1 MAHHTRPS
9 RLVKKEELGKRK
21 NNQGKKKSSQVRKK
35 TTKTSTKAVST
46 GKSKKPA
53 QEKDVKK
60 KQQEKKPIMSSSGR
74 LLRSSVSRTLSGAS
88 WVTLEKA
95 DSILFHNQDSF
106 SINGFTMSLRN
117 RSFSRRLSQ
126 TPIAKPRKAAAQ
138 KRLETKEKHEQEAQA
153 VIEEKNVEGGERVFE
168 QVLAQNELAPLPVQG
183 APCGVGEEPA
193 TTCATQD
200 KEVGIPET
208 NDSLPSR
215 QVTANDSE
223 ASEVK
228 YEHENLPCEQTP
240 SDLETGS
247 LAEAFVEGA
256 VPVLPSSPSDSVIT
270 SESNSKV
277 CAETPFD
284 LVPNSKEPDCSSVD
298 TSDHSSAVPLE
309 ESVPLAKPH
318 MGAELDLV
326 LPSEEQ
332 DSNSTAIVISEIN
345 AQEHL
350 LADASSL
357 AESCLKAGWDLE
369 SGVKDVCSESSS
381 VAAAESNSLS
391 YFEGASAES
400 NLLLYFEGA
409 KAESNSLLHFKG
421 AKSESNS
428 LLHFEGASAESNSLL
443 HFEGASAESNSLLH
457 FEGAS
462 TESNSLLHFE
472 GASSPAES
480 HMKLP
485 VDFVP
490 VHKELNS
497 NVDLSCMRENSE
509 SYSKP
514 VFTVCEP
521 VSDTSLNNIQVG
533 DIEQLVKCID
543 AETLILN
550 SGCVHTSSPD
560 LEKSAV
566 DKISGES
573 SGQFSEG
580 IVSELPSSTEIS
592 TPASEKAINA
602 GLPADSRLQHDDY
615 SSQLGSVGVSL
626 NLVQDNVRDSTE
638 AVEASGPSSLKNPAG
653 DYPIPYSS
661 LLPMLEKKK
670 RRRCGVCEPCLRKT
684 NCEECSCCRK
694 RKTSHRICKKRK
706 CEELKKPPPP
716 ITLPF
721 EVLTE
726 NKRPQRRKQRALKAN
741 LENKPVNGRR
751 PELME
756 CSICGHGE
764 KYRVKT
770 NQAVPVQNVQS
781 KEKERMTGLEAEKW
795 AHNEKP
801 SFGVHVNG
809 DIHGTVT
816 GNEHL
821 KHAEESERVVSP
833 SQLAE
838 PKKSFA
844 QTIKNGIKPLHYSPP
859 EAVASLKKVSV
870 EERTDFT
877 SNSHTQW
884 TKAAN
889 LNHIV
894 NTLTTGVGC
903 IHPENQG
910 NVLIKEENCT
920 CSIFQDS
927 DKSVL
932 QTVSISDLQESLCCP
947 PLPEEEGHVGED
959 GFKVPKAETQCEDSS
974 LQPTF
979 LSLIKNRNLTVEQV
993 VAIEALTQLSEA
1005 PLETTSPAKT
1015 ECTEETTSNLLHS
1028 SKRDISSSSTSS
1040 ALKEIK
1046 DTYLQNEQQ
1055 LLAHCAHSQKQ
1066 LPNKAVLYNGQ
1077 GSVSEL
1083 RDKPANLAGEMYKLQ
1098 LSSRDAKTLSDFTSN
1113 AKSFSGYV
1121 TKKNYTHD
1129 PVSLAQYCN
1138 ASLNA
1143 QQTSNSLEA
1152 LGQLE
1157 QKPACNDLNLE
1168 AGSLIKEG
1176 VIHSQDE
1183 EDVATQ
1189 LTQLA
1194 ALIES
1199 NQTNPEQKN
1208 DIKASLLNL
1217 ISQERQPKYN
1227 QDLLQ
1232 KKEAVFFKHNYSS
1245 LLLKQKQPT
1254 NKKGNA
1260 VPWKPRH
1267 KKKPQEARYQQNN
1280 QNHLELLSCQRSE
1293 LQDIWMSSKLH
1304 KLGQTMPQDSRI
1316 APSEKKSPRTKV
1328 QRALNQ
1334 NTLASQEKTRL
1345 FLPQT
1350 QIKFHRCLPE
1360 VPHEKK
1366 KDRLFG
1372 CEVVNEQIKTA
1383 GSGDPLGIERLK
1395 NEVVA
1400 RNQFSDLPSH
1410 NPLAVSQLKT
1420 ASLVNRPSEN
1430 LQMFTEKCNS
1440 QVQQTA
1446 DASQGHPLPQTFNQS
1461 NLRANEMR
1469 SEDKAYI
1476 HQGAVKQQVD
1486 PKSQV
1491 LPVPCGG
1498 AQVPGA
1504 VGALRNMECAG
1515 EVTVLTS
1522 TSLGTDHPQSTGDSG
1537 CSPAKNTLS
1546 SFLESPMKFL
1556 DTPTKNLIDT
1566 PTKKGQSE
1574 LPTCDC
1580 VEQIIEKDEG
1590 PYYTHLGTGPSVA
1603 AVREIMENRYGA
1615 KGSAV
1620 RIEVVVYT
1628 GKEGKS
1634 SQGCPIAKWVIR
1646 RSSDEEKLLCLVRQ
1660 RAGHHCQTA
1669 VIVILILAWE
1679 GIPHLLADT
1688 LYKELTQSL
1697 RKYGCPTSRRCALN
1711 EDRTCACQGLDP
1723 ETCGAS
1729 FSFGCSWSMY
1739 FNGCKFARSKNPRK
1753 FRLLTDDPKQEELLE
1768 NNLQTLATD
1777 VAPVYKK
1784 LAPEA
1789 FQNQV
1794 ENEHMGP
1801 DCRLGSKDGRPFSG
1815 VTACIDFCAHA
1826 HKDTHNMHNGSTV
1839 VCTLTKEDNR
1849 RVGVIPSDEQLHVL
1863 PLYKISQTDEFGTEE
1878 GLEAKIKAGAIQ
1890 VLTAFPRE
1898 VRMLAEPLRAT
1909 KKKKPDTRRT
1919 STEKQPLIDKKYST
1933 PVKLK
1938 TEAPENLSNAV
1949 HCLGNKPDALKP
1961 GIKTETSD
1969 HLYAMKHTSNTT
1981 KNCSLLKQYTASS
1994 PFKVDGL
2001 QPYPPLAHKPGLT
2014 AVTNLQQDFS
2024 VPYGYFEC
2032 SSKQPHVTPY
2042 VNCKNFDVSVKDY
2055 TGILLNDKMNGVP
2068 PILPEVT
2075 APGPPAHKDPL
2086 PTILEHQTDKQNCQ
2100 PQLDNSP
2107 SSEMI
2112 SSSDL
2117 SVPLSSPAKDA
2128 VGNEADCS
2136 HGCPVEKGSSHR
2148 EQMCGFDCAD
2158 EKQSSALGQPT
2169 DSEEK
2174 AEELWSDSEHN
2185 FLDDDIGGVAVAPS
2199 HGSILIEC
2207 ARREL
2212 HATTPIKKPNRNH
2225 PTRISLVF
2233 YQHKNLNEPKH
2244 GLAMWEAKMAERA
2257 KEKEKEAER
2266 LGTENTDLNSASRK
2280 TKQANENRDIFYED
2294 NEFNQIPSRR
2304 ALTVT
2309 KDNVIT
2315 VSSYA
2320 LTRVAGPYNHWA

>member
-1 MAHHTRPS
+1 ADMAHHARPS
-9 RLVKKEELGKRK
+9 RSARKEELGKRK
-21 NNQGKKKSSQVRKK
+21 TNQSKKKSSQVRKK
-35 TTKTSTKAVST
+35 TTKTSTKAVSS
-46 GKSKKPA
+46 GKGKKPV

-74 LLRSSVSRTLSGAS
+74 LLRSSVTRTLSGAS
-88 WVTLEKA
+88 WVSLEKA
-95 DSILFHNQDSF
+95 DNILFHSQDSF
-106 SINGFTMSLRN
+106 NINGFTMALRN

-126 TPIAKPRKAAAQ
+126 TPVIAKPRKAAPQ
-138 KRLETKEKHEQEAQA
+138 KRLETKENHEQEALA
-153 VIEEKNVEGGERVFE
+153 VAEEKNDGTGEIALE
-168 QVLAQNELAPLPVQG
+168 QDLAQNELAALPVEG
-183 APCGVGEEPA
+183 CPGSAGEEPVIP
-193 TTCATQD
+193 CASQD
-200 KEVGIPET
+200 KEGEIPET
-208 NDSLPSR
+208 DDSIPNS
-215 QVTANDSE
+215 QGTDDGAG
-223 ASEVK
+223 ASEVISK
-228 YEHENLPCEQTP
+228 HEDLPCEQIP
-240 SDLETGS
+240 SGLHTGS
-247 LAEAFVEGA
+247 LAEAFVEDA
-256 VPVLPSSPSDSVIT
+256 VLVLPSFPSDSVIS
-270 SESNSKV
+270 SESHSTV
-277 CAETPFD
+277 LAETPFNV
-284 LVPNSKEPDCSSVD
+284 VPNSTEPDSSSVD
-298 TSDHSSAVPLE
+298 TSHLNSAVLI
-309 ESVPLAKPH
+309 ESVTLAKFH
-318 MGAELDLV
+318 IGTGLDMV
-326 LPSEEQ
+326 LPREEQ
-332 DSNSTAIVISEIN
+332 DLDSAPLVTSEFNS
-345 AQEHL
+345 QEHL
-350 LADASSL
+350 LQDARSL
-357 AESCLKAGWDLE
+357 AESCLKAGWGLE
-369 SGVKDVCSESSS
+369 SGNKDIGSNSSS
-381 VAAAESNSLS
+381 VAAS
-391 YFEGASAES
+391 ES
-400 NLLLYFEGA
+400 NL
-409 KAESNSLLHFKG
+409 
-421 AKSESNS
+421 
-428 LLHFEGASAESNSLL
+428 
-443 HFEGASAESNSLLH
+443 
-457 FEGAS
+457 
-462 TESNSLLHFE
+462 LLHFE
-472 GASSPAES
+472 GASSLAEYP
-480 HMKLP
+480 MKLV

-490 VHKELNS
+490 IHKELDSNS
-497 NVDLSCMRENSE
+497 DLSCTRENSAFDT
-509 SYSKP
+509 KNI
-514 VFTVCEP
+514 FTLCEP
-521 VSDTSLNNIQVG
+521 VSNTSLNNIGVE

-550 SGCVHTSSPD
+550 SGYVPTLSSD
-560 LEKSAV
+560 LEKSTV
-566 DKISGES
+566 DKISAES
-573 SGQFSEG
+573 SGQFSAG
-580 IVSELPSSTEIS
+580 FVSELPSSMEIS
-592 TPASEKAINA
+592 ALASEKAINA
-602 GLPADSRLQHDDY
+602 DLPADSRLQHNDY

-626 NLVQDNVRDSTE
+626 NLVQANVSNSTE

-653 DYPIPYSS
+653 DYPVPYSS

-726 NKRPQRRKQRALKAN
+726 NKRPQRRKQRVLKAN

-770 NQAVPVQNVQS
+770 NQAVPIENVQS

-795 AHNEKP
+795 AHSEKP

-809 DIHGTVT
+809 DVHGAGT
-816 GNEHL
+816 GTEHL
-821 KHAEESERVVSP
+821 NHADHVERAASP
-833 SQLAE
+833 SQFAE

-844 QTIKNGIKPLHYSPP
+844 HTIKNGIKTLHYSPP
-859 EAVASLKKVSV
+859 EAVASLKNVSV
-870 EERTDFT
+870 EERTDWT
-877 SNSHTQW
+877 SNSHMQW
-884 TKAAN
+884 PKGTN
-889 LNHIV
+889 LNNIV
-894 NTLTTGVGC
+894 STLASGTGCVY
-903 IHPENQG
+903 PENQG
-910 NVLIKEENCT
+910 NVLVKEENCA
-920 CSIFQDS
+920 CSISEYSEQ
-927 DKSVL
+927 SVV
-932 QTVSISDLQESLCCP
+932 QTGSSLGLQESLCCP
-947 PLPEEEGHVGED
+947 PLSEGELQAGKD
-959 GFKVPKAETQCEDSS
+959 GFEVPTVETQPENST

-979 LSLIKNRNLTVEQV
+979 LSLIKNRNLTLEQV

-1005 PLETTSPAKT
+1005 PLETISPAKT
-1015 ECTEETTSNLLHS
+1015 ESTQCAGETTSNLLHS
-1028 SKRDISSSSTSS
+1028 FQSDITSS
-1040 ALKEIK
+1040 AVEEIK

-1055 LLAHCAHSQKQ
+1055 LLAQCAHSQKQ
-1066 LPNKAVLYNGQ
+1066 LPNKAVVYNGQ
-1077 GSVSEL
+1077 SSVSEL
-1083 RDKPANLAGEMYKLQ
+1083 CDKPASLAGEMYKLQ
-1098 LSSRDAKTLSDFTSN
+1098 LSSRDTQTLSDLTLN
-1113 AKSFSGYV
+1113 ATSFSGYDSKNSCAHEPV
-1121 TKKNYTHD
+1121 TI
-1129 PVSLAQYCN
+1129 AGYCD
-1138 ASLNA
+1138 ASCNV
-1143 QQTSNSLEA
+1143 QQPRDNLETPD
-1152 LGQLE
+1152 QLE
-1157 QKPACNDLNLE
+1157 QKPTCNDLKLE
-1168 AGSLIKEG
+1168 GSSLIKEG
-1176 VIHSQDE
+1176 GIHSQDE
-1183 EDVATQ
+1183 EDVAAQ

-1194 ALIES
+1194 ELIES
-1199 NQTNPEQKN
+1199 NQAHPEQKN

-1217 ISQERQPKYN
+1217 ISHERQPKYN
-1227 QDLLQ
+1227 QDVLQ
-1232 KKEAVFFKHNYSS
+1232 KKESVFFRHNYSS
-1245 LLLKQKQPT
+1245 LLLKQKQAT

-1267 KKKPQEARYQQNN
+1267 KKKPPEARYQQNN
-1280 QNHLELLSCQRSE
+1280 QNQLELLSCQHSE
-1293 LQDIWMSSKLH
+1293 LQDIWISSKLH
-1304 KLGQTMPQDSRI
+1304 KLGQTMPQDSRV

-1328 QRALNQ
+1328 QRALSQ
-1334 NTLASQEKTRL
+1334 NTLTSQEKTRL
-1345 FLPQT
+1345 FLPQA

-1360 VPHEKK
+1360 APQEKK
-1366 KDRLFG
+1366 KDRL
-1372 CEVVNEQIKTA
+1372 
-1383 GSGDPLGIERLK
+1383 
-1395 NEVVA
+1395 
-1400 RNQFSDLPSH
+1400 DLSSR

-1420 ASLVNRPSEN
+1420 ASLLKRPTEN

-1446 DASQGHPLPQTFNQS
+1446 TVGQAHPLPATFNQS
-1461 NLRANEMR
+1461 NLRANEMC
-1469 SEDKAYI
+1469 SDNKAYV
-1476 HQGAVKQQVD
+1476 QQVKQQVD
-1486 PKSQV
+1486 PKSRG

-1498 AQVPGA
+1498 AQVPGSA
-1504 VGALRNMECAG
+1504 EALRNMECVG

-1522 TSLGTDHPQSTGDSG
+1522 TGLGSDHAQSTGDSG

-1919 STEKQPLIDKKYST
+1919 PTEKQPLIDKKYST

-1938 TEAPENLSNAV
+1938 TEAPENLDNTL
-1949 HCLGNKPDALKP
+1949 HCLGNKTDALKP
-1961 GIKTETSD
+1961 GIKMETSN

-1994 PFKVDGL
+1994 PFKVDSL
-2001 QPYPPLAHKPGLT
+2001 HPYPPLAHKPGLT
-2014 AVTNLQQDFS
+2014 AVTNIQQDFS

-2032 SSKQPHVTPY
+2032 STKQPHVTPY

-2055 TGILLNDKMNGVP
+2055 TGILLSDKVNGVP

-2086 PTILEHQTDKQNCQ
+2086 PPILEHQPDKQNCQ
-2100 PQLDNSP
+2100 LQPDNSP
-2107 SSEMI
+2107 SAEMI
-2112 SSSDL
+2112 SSCDS
-2117 SVPLSSPAKDA
+2117 SVPLSSSAKDA
-2128 VGNEADCS
+2128 VRNEADCS
-2136 HGCPVEKGSSHR
+2136 HGCPGEKGSSHR
-2148 EQMCGFDCAD
+2148 GQMCDFDCLD
-2158 EKQSSALGQPT
+2158 EKQNSALGQPA

-2257 KEKEKEAER
+2257 REKEKEAER
-2266 LGTENTDLNSASRK
+2266 LGMENPELNSSNRK
-2280 TKQANENRDIFYED
+2280 AKQPSENRDIFYEG

>member
-1 MAHHTRPS
+1 ADMAHHARPS
-9 RLVKKEELGKRK
+9 RSAKKEELGKRK
-21 NNQGKKKSSQVRKK
+21 TNQSKKKSSQVRKK
-35 TTKTSTKAVST
+35 TTKTSTKAVSS
-46 GKSKKPA
+46 GKVKKPV

-88 WVTLEKA
+88 WVSLEKA
-95 DSILFHNQDSF
+95 DNILFHNQDSF
-106 SINGFTMSLRN
+106 SINGFTMALRN

-126 TPIAKPRKAAAQ
+126 MPIIAKPRKAAEQ
-138 KRLETKEKHEQEAQA
+138 KRLETKEKHEQEALA
-153 VIEEKNVEGGERVFE
+153 VVEHKNDETGEIALK
-168 QVLAQNELAPLPVQG
+168 QDLAQNLAALPVESCLCS
-183 APCGVGEEPA
+183 AGEEPVLP
-193 TTCATQD
+193 CASQD
-200 KEVGIPET
+200 KEAETSETDDSIP
-208 NDSLPSR
+208 NS
-215 QVTANDSE
+215 QVTDDGT
-223 ASEVK
+223 EVTSK
-228 YEHENLPCEQTP
+228 HEDLPCEQIP
-240 SDLETGS
+240 NDLDTGS
-247 LAEAFVEGA
+247 LVEAFVEDA
-256 VPVLPSSPSDSVIT
+256 VLVLPSSPYDSVIA
-270 SESNSKV
+270 SESNSLV
-277 CAETPFD
+277 HAETPFNV
-284 LVPNSKEPDCSSVD
+284 VPNITEPDSSSVD
-298 TSDHSSAVPLE
+298 TSALSSAVLI
-309 ESVPLAKPH
+309 ESVTLAKFH
-318 MGAELDLV
+318 IGAGLDIV
-326 LPSEEQ
+326 LPREEDLDSASLVTSEF
-332 DSNSTAIVISEIN
+332 NS
-345 AQEHL
+345 QEHL
-350 LADASSL
+350 LEDARSL
-357 AESCLKAGWDLE
+357 ADSCLKAGWGLE
-369 SGVKDVCSESSS
+369 SENKDVGSNSSS
-381 VAAAESNSLS
+381 IP
-391 YFEGASAES
+391 ASES
-400 NLLLYFEGA
+400 NL
-409 KAESNSLLHFKG
+409 
-421 AKSESNS
+421 
-428 LLHFEGASAESNSLL
+428 
-443 HFEGASAESNSLLH
+443 
-457 FEGAS
+457 
-462 TESNSLLHFE
+462 LLHFE
-472 GASSPAES
+472 GASSLAEYP
-480 HMKLP
+480 MKLV

-490 VHKELNS
+490 IHKELDSNS
-497 NVDLSCMRENSE
+497 DLSFTKENSE
-509 SYSKP
+509 FDTKNI
-514 VFTVCEP
+514 FTVCEP
-521 VSDTSLNNIQVG
+521 VSNTSLNNIGVE

-550 SGCVHTSSPD
+550 SGYVPTLSSD
-560 LEKSAV
+560 LERSTV
-566 DKISGES
+566 DKISAES
-573 SGQFSEG
+573 SGQFSAG
-580 IVSELPSSTEIS
+580 FISELPSSMEIS
-592 TPASEKAINA
+592 ALASEKAINA
-602 GLPADSRLQHDDY
+602 DLPADSRLQHNDY
-615 SSQLGSVGVSL
+615 SSQLGSAGVSL
-626 NLVQDNVRDSTE
+626 NLVQDNVSNSTE

-653 DYPIPYSS
+653 DYPVPYSS

-716 ITLPF
+716 IMLPF

-726 NKRPQRRKQRALKAN
+726 NKRPQRRKQRVLKAH
-741 LENKPVNGRR
+741 LENKAVNGRR

-770 NQAVPVQNVQS
+770 NQAVPIENVHS

-809 DIHGTVT
+809 DIHGAVT
-816 GNEHL
+816 GTQHL
-821 KHAEESERVVSP
+821 KHADHREKAASA
-833 SQLAE
+833 SQFTE
-838 PKKSFA
+838 PKTSLVH
-844 QTIKNGIKPLHYSPP
+844 TIKNGIKPLHYSPP
-859 EAVASLKKVSV
+859 EAVTSPKNVSA
-870 EERTDFT
+870 EERADLT
-877 SNSHTQW
+877 SNSHMQW
-884 TKAAN
+884 PKDSN
-889 LNHIV
+889 LNNV
-894 NTLTTGVGC
+894 VSTLTSGTGCV
-903 IHPENQG
+903 HPENQG
-910 NVLIKEENCT
+910 NVLMKEENCT
-920 CSIFQDS
+920 CSIS
-927 DKSVL
+927 EYCDKSVL
-932 QTVSISDLQESLCCP
+932 QTGSSLDVQESLCCP
-947 PLPEEEGHVGED
+947 PLPEEELQAGKD
-959 GFKVPKAETQCEDSS
+959 AFQVPNVETQPENSA

-979 LSLIKNRNLTVEQV
+979 LSLIKTRNLTLEQV

-1015 ECTEETTSNLLHS
+1015 ESIEHTGETTSNLLHS
-1028 SKRDISSSSTSS
+1028 SERDISSSFTSS
-1040 ALKEIK
+1040 ALQEIK
-1046 DTYLQNEQQ
+1046 DIYLQNEQQ
-1055 LLAHCAHSQKQ
+1055 LLADCAHSQKQ
-1066 LPNKAVLYNGQ
+1066 LPNKAVLYNDQ
-1077 GSVSEL
+1077 SSVSEL
-1083 RDKPANLAGEMYKLQ
+1083 CDKPANPAGEMYELQ
-1098 LSSRDAKTLSDFTSN
+1098 LSSRDSKTLSDLSN
-1113 AKSFSGYV
+1113 AASFSGYDS
-1121 TKKNYTHD
+1121 NRSCAHE
-1129 PVSLAQYCN
+1129 PVSLAGYCN
-1138 ASLNA
+1138 ASCDV
-1143 QQTSNSLEA
+1143 QQIRNNLEA
-1152 LGQLE
+1152 PGQLE
-1157 QKPACNDLNLE
+1157 QKPTCNDLKLE
-1168 AGSLIKEG
+1168 GRSLIKEG
-1176 VIHSQDE
+1176 GIHSQDE
-1183 EDVATQ
+1183 EDVAAQ

-1217 ISQERQPKYN
+1217 ISHERQPKYN
-1227 QDLLQ
+1227 QDVLQ
-1232 KKEAVFFKHNYSS
+1232 KKESVFFRNNYSS
-1245 LLLKQKQPT
+1245 LLLKQKQAA
-1254 NKKGNA
+1254 NKKGNS

-1280 QNHLELLSCQRSE
+1280 QNQPELLSCQHSE
-1293 LQDIWMSSKLH
+1293 LQDIWISSKLH
-1304 KLGQTMPQDSRI
+1304 KLGQTMPQDSRV
-1316 APSEKKSPRTKV
+1316 ALSEKKSPRTKV
-1328 QRALNQ
+1328 QRALSQ

-1345 FLPQT
+1345 FLPQA

-1360 VPHEKK
+1360 APQEKK
-1366 KDRLFG
+1366 KDRL
-1372 CEVVNEQIKTA
+1372 
-1383 GSGDPLGIERLK
+1383 
-1395 NEVVA
+1395 
-1400 RNQFSDLPSH
+1400 DLSSR
-1410 NPLAVSQLKT
+1410 NPLAASQLKT
-1420 ASLVNRPSEN
+1420 ASLLKRPTEN

-1446 DASQGHPLPQTFNQS
+1446 NVSQAHPLPTTFNQS
-1461 NLRANEMR
+1461 NLRAKEMC
-1469 SEDKAYI
+1469 SDNKA
-1476 HQGAVKQQVD
+1476 HVRQVD

-1498 AQVPGA
+1498 AQVPGSA
-1504 VGALRNMECAG
+1504 EALRNMECVG
-1515 EVTVLTS
+1515 EVAVLTS
-1522 TSLGTDHPQSTGDSG
+1522 TSLGTDHAQSTGDSG

-1697 RKYGCPTSRRCALN
+1697 RKYGCPTGRRCALN

-1849 RVGVIPSDEQLHVL
+1849 TVGVIPSDEQLHVL

-1938 TEAPENLSNAV
+1938 TEAPENLGNTLR
-1949 HCLGNKPDALKP
+1949 CLGNKTDALKP
-1961 GIKTETSD
+1961 GIKMETPN

-1994 PFKVDGL
+1994 PFKVDSL
-2001 QPYPPLAHKPGLT
+2001 HPYPSLTHESGLT
-2014 AVTNLQQDFS
+2014 AVTNIQQDFS

-2032 SSKQPHVTPY
+2032 STKQPHVTPY
-2042 VNCKNFDVSVKDY
+2042 VNCKSFDVAVKDY
-2055 TGILLNDKMNGVP
+2055 TGILLDDKVNGEP
-2068 PILPEVT
+2068 PILPEVP
-2075 APGPPAHKDPL
+2075 APGPPAHKEPL
-2086 PTILEHQTDKQNCQ
+2086 PTILEHQPDKQNCQ
-2100 PQLDNSP
+2100 LQLDSSL
-2107 SSEMI
+2107 SSEVI
-2112 SSSDL
+2112 SSCDSA
-2117 SVPLSSPAKDA
+2117 VPLSSSAKDA
-2128 VGNEADCS
+2128 VGTEADCS
-2136 HGCPVEKGSSHR
+2136 HGCPVEKGSSH
-2148 EQMCGFDCAD
+2148 QGQVCDFDCVD
-2158 EKQSSALGQPT
+2158 EKQNSALGQPAA
-2169 DSEEK
+2169 SEEK

-2257 KEKEKEAER
+2257 REKEKEAER
-2266 LGTENTDLNSASRK
+2266 LGTENPELNSGTRK
-2280 TKQANENRDIFYED
+2280 AKQPSENRDLFYED

>member
-1 MAHHTRPS
+1 MAHHARPS
-9 RLVKKEELGKRK
+9 RSAKKEELGKRK
-21 NNQGKKKSSQVRKK
+21 TNQSKKKSSQVRKK
-35 TTKTSTKAVST
+35 TTKASTKAVSS
-46 GKSKKPA
+46 GKGKKPV

-74 LLRSSVSRTLSGAS
+74 LLRSSVTRTLSGAS
-88 WVTLEKA
+88 WVSLEKA
-95 DSILFHNQDSF
+95 DNILFHNQDSF
-106 SINGFTMSLRN
+106 SINGFTMALRN

-126 TPIAKPRKAAAQ
+126 TPVIAKPRKAAAQ
-138 KRLETKEKHEQEAQA
+138 KKLETKEKHEQEALA
-153 VIEEKNVEGGERVFE
+153 EVEEKNDETGEIALEGD
-168 QVLAQNELAPLPVQG
+168 LAQNELAALPVEG
-183 APCGVGEEPA
+183 CLCSAGEEPVIP
-193 TTCATQD
+193 CAGQD
-200 KEVGIPET
+200 EEAEISET
-208 NDSLPSR
+208 DDSLPNS
-215 QVTANDSE
+215 QVTDDGTE

-228 YEHENLPCEQTP
+228 SKHGDLPCEQIL
-240 SDLETGS
+240 SDLDAGS
-247 LAEAFVEGA
+247 LAEAFVEDA
-256 VPVLPSSPSDSVIT
+256 ALVLPSSPSDSGIA
-270 SESNSKV
+270 SESNLKV
-277 CAETPFD
+277 HAEAPFNV
-284 LVPNSKEPDCSSVD
+284 VPNSTEPDSSSAD
-298 TSDHSSAVPLE
+298 TSGLSSAVLI
-309 ESVPLAKPH
+309 ESVTLAKFH
-318 MGAELDLV
+318 IGAGLDMV
-326 LPSEEQ
+326 LPREEQ
-332 DSNSTAIVISEIN
+332 DLDSASLVTSEFNS
-345 AQEHL
+345 QEHL
-350 LADASSL
+350 LGDARSL
-357 AESCLKAGWDLE
+357 ADSCLKAGWDLE
-369 SGVKDVCSESSS
+369 SENKDIGSNSSS
-381 VAAAESNSLS
+381 VAAS
-391 YFEGASAES
+391 ES
-400 NLLLYFEGA
+400 NLLFR
-409 KAESNSLLHFKG
+409 
-421 AKSESNS
+421 
-428 LLHFEGASAESNSLL
+428 
-443 HFEGASAESNSLLH
+443 
-457 FEGAS
+457 
-462 TESNSLLHFE
+462 FE
-472 GASSPAES
+472 GASSLAQYP
-480 HMKLP
+480 MKLV

-490 VHKELNS
+490 IHRELDSNS
-497 NVDLSCMRENSE
+497 DLSFTKENSE
-509 SYSKP
+509 FDTKNI
-514 VFTVCEP
+514 FRVCEP
-521 VSDTSLNNIQVG
+521 VSNTSLNNIEVE

-550 SGCVHTSSPD
+550 SGYVPTLSSD
-560 LEKSAV
+560 LEQSTV
-566 DKISGES
+566 DKISAES
-573 SGQFSEG
+573 SGQFSAG
-580 IVSELPSSTEIS
+580 FVSELPSSMEIS
-592 TPASEKAINA
+592 ALASEKAINA
-602 GLPADSRLQHDDY
+602 DLPADSRLQHNDY

-626 NLVQDNVRDSTE
+626 NLVQDNVNNSTE
-638 AVEASGPSSLKNPAG
+638 AVEASGPYSLKNPAG
-653 DYPIPYSS
+653 DYPLPYSS

-726 NKRPQRRKQRALKAN
+726 NKRPQRRKQRVLKAN
-741 LENKPVNGRR
+741 LENKAVNGCR

-770 NQAVPVQNVQS
+770 NQAVPIENVQS
-781 KEKERMTGLEAEKW
+781 KDKDRMTGLEAEKW

-809 DIHGTVT
+809 DIRGAVT
-816 GNEHL
+816 GTEHL
-821 KHAEESERVVSP
+821 KHADHSDRASP
-833 SQLAE
+833 SQFAE
-838 PKKSFA
+838 PKKSLVHP
-844 QTIKNGIKPLHYSPP
+844 IKNGINTLHYSPP
-859 EAVASLKKVSV
+859 EPAASLENVSA
-870 EERTDFT
+870 EEGTDLT
-877 SNSHTQW
+877 SNSHMQW
-884 TKAAN
+884 PKGSN
-889 LNHIV
+889 LNDIV
-894 NTLTTGVGC
+894 STLTSGTGCV
-903 IHPENQG
+903 HPENQG
-910 NVLIKEENCT
+910 NVFMKEENCT
-920 CSIFQDS
+920 CSISEYS

-932 QTVSISDLQESLCCP
+932 QTGSSLDVQESLCCP
-947 PLPEEEGHVGED
+947 PLPEGELQAGKD
-959 GFKVPKAETQCEDSS
+959 GFKVPNVETQPENSA

-979 LSLIKNRNLTVEQV
+979 LSLIKTRNLTLEQV

-1005 PLETTSPAKT
+1005 PLETSSPAKSEST
-1015 ECTEETTSNLLHS
+1015 ECTGETTSNLLHS
-1028 SKRDISSSSTSS
+1028 FKRDISSSFTPS
-1040 ALKEIK
+1040 ALQEIK

-1077 GSVSEL
+1077 SSVSEL
-1083 RDKPANLAGEMYKLQ
+1083 CDKPANLAGEMYKLQ
-1098 LSSRDAKTLSDFTSN
+1098 LPSRDTKTSSDFTSN
-1113 AKSFSGYV
+1113 AASFSGYDSNKSCAHEPV
-1121 TKKNYTHD
+1121 T
-1129 PVSLAQYCN
+1129 LAGYCN
-1138 ASLNA
+1138 ASCDVQHIRN
-1143 QQTSNSLEA
+1143 NLEA
-1152 LGQLE
+1152 PGQLE
-1157 QKPACNDLNLE
+1157 QKPTCNDLKLE
-1168 AGSLIKEG
+1168 GGSLIKEG
-1176 VIHSQDE
+1176 GIHSQDE
-1183 EDVATQ
+1183 EDVAAQ

-1208 DIKASLLNL
+1208 NIKASLLNL
-1217 ISQERQPKYN
+1217 ISHERQPKHN
-1227 QDLLQ
+1227 QDVLQ
-1232 KKEAVFFKHNYSS
+1232 KKESVFFRQNYSS
-1245 LLLKQKQPT
+1245 LLLKQKQAT

-1280 QNHLELLSCQRSE
+1280 QNQLELLSCQHSE
-1293 LQDIWMSSKLH
+1293 LQDIWISSKLH
-1304 KLGQTMPQDSRI
+1304 KLGQTMPQDSRV
-1316 APSEKKSPRTKV
+1316 APSEKKSLRTKV
-1328 QRALNQ
+1328 QRALSQ
-1334 NTLASQEKTRL
+1334 NTSASQEKTRL
-1345 FLPQT
+1345 FLPQA

-1360 VPHEKK
+1360 APQEKK

-1372 CEVVNEQIKTA
+1372 CEVVNEQMKTV
-1383 GSGDPLGIERLK
+1383 GSSDPLGADPLK

-1400 RNQFSDLPSH
+1400 RSQHSDLSSR
-1410 NPLAVSQLKT
+1410 NPLAGSQLKA
-1420 ASLVNRPSEN
+1420 ASLLKRPTEN

-1446 DASQGHPLPQTFNQS
+1446 NVSQAHPLPPTFNRS
-1461 NLRANEMR
+1461 NLRANEMC
-1469 SEDKAYI
+1469 SENKAYV
-1476 HQGAVKQQVD
+1476 QQVKQQVD

-1498 AQVPGA
+1498 AQVPGSA
-1504 VGALRNMECAG
+1504 EALRNMECVG

-1522 TSLGTDHPQSTGDSG
+1522 TRLGTDHAQSTGDSG

-1801 DCRLGSKDGRPFSG
+1801 DCRLGCKDGRPFSG

-1919 STEKQPLIDKKYST
+1919 PTEKQPLIDKKYST

-1938 TEAPENLSNAV
+1938 TEAPENLGNTL
-1949 HCLGNKPDALKP
+1949 HCLGNKTDALKP
-1961 GIKTETSD
+1961 GIKMETSS

-1981 KNCSLLKQYTASS
+1981 KNCSLLKQYTPSS
-1994 PFKVDGL
+1994 PFKVDSL
-2001 QPYPPLAHKPGLT
+2001 HPYPSLAHKSGLT
-2014 AVTNLQQDFS
+2014 AVTNIQQDFS

-2032 SSKQPHVTPY
+2032 STKQPHVTPY
-2042 VNCKNFDVSVKDY
+2042 VNCKSFDVSVKDY
-2055 TGILLNDKMNGVP
+2055 TGILLNDKVNGVP

-2075 APGPPAHKDPL
+2075 APGPPAHKEPL
-2086 PTILEHQTDKQNCQ
+2086 PTVLEQQPDKQNCQ
-2100 PQLDNSP
+2100 LQLDSSP

-2112 SSSDL
+2112 SSCDS
-2117 SVPLSSPAKDA
+2117 SVPLSSLAKDA
-2128 VGNEADCS
+2128 VGTAADCS
-2136 HGCPVEKGSSHR
+2136 RGCPVEKGSSHPG
-2148 EQMCGFDCAD
+2148 QICDFDCAD
-2158 EKQSSALGQPT
+2158 EKQNSALGQPA

-2257 KEKEKEAER
+2257 REKEKEAER
-2266 LGTENTDLNSASRK
+2266 LGTENPELNSSNRK
-2280 TKQANENRDIFYED
+2280 AKQPSENRDIFYED

>member
-1 MAHHTRPS
+1 MAHHARPS

-21 NNQGKKKSSQVRKK
+21 TNQGKKKSSQVRKK
-35 TTKTSTKAVST
+35 TTKTSTKAVSS

-74 LLRSSVSRTLSGAS
+74 LLRSSVTRTLSGAS
-88 WVTLEKA
+88 WVSLEKA
-95 DSILFHNQDSF
+95 DNILFHSQDSF
-106 SINGFTMSLRN
+106 NINGFTMSLRN

-126 TPIAKPRKAAAQ
+126 TPITKPRKAAAQ
-138 KRLETKEKHEQEAQA
+138 KRLETKEKHEQEALS
-153 VIEEKNVEGGERVFE
+153 VVEEKSVKAGERGLK
-168 QVLAQNELAPLPVQG
+168 QDLAQNELGPLPADDV
-183 APCGVGEEPA
+183 PCNVGEEPA
-193 TTCATQD
+193 TTCASQD
-200 KEVGIPET
+200 REVEVPET
-208 NDSLPSR
+208 NDSVPSS
-215 QVTANDSE
+215 QVPDDSTE
-223 ASEVK
+223 VSEVK
-228 YEHENLPCEQTP
+228 CEHEDLPREQTP
-240 SDLETGS
+240 SDLDTGS
-247 LAEAFVEGA
+247 SAEAFVEDA
-256 VPVLPSSPSDSVIT
+256 ALVLPSSPSDSVIT
-270 SESNSKV
+270 PESNLKV

-284 LVPNSKEPDCSSVD
+284 LVPNSKEPDSSSVD
-298 TSDHSSAVPLE
+298 TSGLSSAVLLE
-309 ESVPLAKPH
+309 ESVPLAKSPTE
-318 MGAELDLV
+318 AESDLV

-332 DSNSTAIVISEIN
+332 DSNSAPIVTSEFN
-345 AQEHL
+345 SQEHL
-350 LADASSL
+350 LEDASSL
-357 AESCLKAGWDLE
+357 AESCLKAGWDSE
-369 SGVKDVCSESSS
+369 SENKDVGSNSSS
-381 VAAAESNSLS
+381 VAAT
-391 YFEGASAES
+391 ES
-400 NLLLYFEGA
+400 NL
-409 KAESNSLLHFKG
+409 
-421 AKSESNS
+421 
-428 LLHFEGASAESNSLL
+428 
-443 HFEGASAESNSLLH
+443 
-457 FEGAS
+457 
-462 TESNSLLHFE
+462 LLHFE
-472 GASSPAES
+472 GASSLAES
-480 HMKLP
+480 PMKLV

-490 VHKELNS
+490 VHKELDSNS
-497 NVDLSCMRENSE
+497 DLSCPRENSE
-509 SYSKP
+509 SDTKNL
-514 VFTVCEP
+514 FTVCEP
-521 VSDTSLNNIQVG
+521 VSDTSLNNIEVE

-543 AETLILN
+543 AETLSLN
-550 SGCVHTSSPD
+550 SGYVPTLSPD
-560 LEKSAV
+560 LEKSTV
-566 DKISGES
+566 NKISGES

-580 IVSELPSSTEIS
+580 FVSELPSSTEIS
-592 TPASEKAINA
+592 ALASEKAINA
-602 GLPADSRLQHDDY
+602 DLPADSRLQHSDY

-626 NLVQDNVRDSTE
+626 NLVQDNVSDSTE

-653 DYPIPYSS
+653 DYPVPYSS

-716 ITLPF
+716 IMLPF

-726 NKRPQRRKQRALKAN
+726 NKRPQRRKQRVLKAN

-770 NQAVPVQNVQS
+770 NQAVPIENVQS

-801 SFGVHVNG
+801 SFGVYVNG

-821 KHAEESERVVSP
+821 KNAEDSERAVSP

-844 QTIKNGIKPLHYSPP
+844 QTIKNGIKTLHYSPP
-859 EAVASLKKVSV
+859 EAVASLKKVSI
-870 EERTDFT
+870 EERTDLT
-877 SNSHTQW
+877 NNSHMQW
-884 TKAAN
+884 TKGTS
-889 LNHIV
+889 LNNIV
-894 NTLTTGVGC
+894 HTLTTGVGC
-903 IHPENQG
+903 VQPEKQG
-910 NVLIKEENCT
+910 NVLMKAENCT
-920 CSIFQDS
+920 CSIFEGS

-932 QTVSISDLQESLCCP
+932 LTGSISDLQESLCCP
-947 PLPEEEGHVGED
+947 PLPEEEVHVGKD
-959 GFKVPKAETQCEDSS
+959 GFKVPKAETQHEDSS

-1015 ECTEETTSNLLHS
+1015 ESTECTEERTSNLLHS
-1028 SKRDISSSSTSS
+1028 YKRDISSSFTSS

-1077 GSVSEL
+1077 SSVSEL
-1083 RDKPANLAGEMYKLQ
+1083 HDKPANLAGEMYKLQ
-1098 LSSRDAKTLSDFTSN
+1098 LSSRDTKTLSDLTSN
-1113 AKSFSGYV
+1113 AKSFSGYA
-1121 TKKNYTHD
+1121 TKKSYAHD
-1129 PVSLAQYCN
+1129 PVTLARYCN
-1138 ASLNA
+1138 ASCNV
-1143 QQTSNSLEA
+1143 QQTSNSLET

-1157 QKPACNDLNLE
+1157 QKPTCNDLNLE

-1176 VIHSQDE
+1176 GIHSQDE

-1199 NQTNPEQKN
+1199 NQTNPKQKN

-1217 ISQERQPKYN
+1217 ISHERQPKYN
-1227 QDLLQ
+1227 QDVLQ
-1232 KKEAVFFKHNYSS
+1232 KKESVFFRHNYSS
-1245 LLLKQKQPT
+1245 LLLKQNQPT

-1280 QNHLELLSCQRSE
+1280 QNQLELLSCQHSE
-1293 LQDIWMSSKLH
+1293 LQDIWISSKLH

-1328 QRALNQ
+1328 QRAVNQ

-1360 VPHEKK
+1360 VPQEKK

-1372 CEVVNEQIKTA
+1372 CEVVNEQMKTA
-1383 GSGDPLGIERLK
+1383 GSGDPLGIDPLK
-1395 NEVVA
+1395 NEVVS
-1400 RNQFSDLPSH
+1400 RNQYSNLSSR

-1420 ASLVNRPSEN
+1420 ASLLNRPSEN
-1430 LQMFTEKCNS
+1430 LQMFTEKRNS

-1446 DASQGHPLPQTFNQS
+1446 NVSQTHPLPQTFNQS

-1469 SEDKAYI
+1469 GEDKACI
-1476 HQGAVKQQVD
+1476 QQGAVEQQVD

-1491 LPVPCGG
+1491 LPVACGG
-1498 AQVPGA
+1498 AQVPGS
-1504 VGALRNMECAG
+1504 VEALRNMECAG

-1919 STEKQPLIDKKYST
+1919 PTEKQPLIDKKYST

-1938 TEAPENLSNAV
+1938 TEAPENLGNTL
-1949 HCLGNKPDALKP
+1949 HCLGNKTDALKP
-1961 GIKTETSD
+1961 GIKMETSD

-1994 PFKVDGL
+1994 PFKVDSL
-2001 QPYPPLAHKPGLT
+2001 HPYSSLAHKPGIT
-2014 AVTNLQQDFS
+2014 AVTNIQQDFS

-2068 PILPEVT
+2068 PVLPEVT

-2086 PTILEHQTDKQNCQ
+2086 PTILEHQPDNQNCQ
-2100 PQLDNSP
+2100 LQLDNSP
-2107 SSEMI
+2107 SSQMI
-2112 SSSDL
+2112 SSCDL

-2136 HGCPVEKGSSHR
+2136 HGCPMEKGSSHR
-2148 EQMCGFDCAD
+2148 EQMCDFDCGD
-2158 EKQSSALGQPT
+2158 EKQNSALGQPT

-2174 AEELWSDSEHN
+2174 AEEMWSDSEHN

-2266 LGTENTDLNSASRK
+2266 LGMENTELNSSSRK
-2280 TKQANENRDIFYED
+2280 TKQTSENRDIFYED

>member
-1 MAHHTRPS
+1 ADMAHHARPS

-21 NNQGKKKSSQVRKK
+21 TNQGKKKSSQVRKK
-35 TTKTSTKAVST
+35 ATKTSTKAVSS
-46 GKSKKPA
+46 GKGKKPA

-74 LLRSSVSRTLSGAS
+74 LLRSSVTRTLSGAS
-88 WVTLEKA
+88 WVSLEKA
-95 DSILFHNQDSF
+95 DSLLFHNQDSF
-106 SINGFTMSLRN
+106 NINGFTMSLRN

-126 TPIAKPRKAAAQ
+126 TPAIAKPRKAAAQ
-138 KRLETKEKHEQEAQA
+138 KRLETKEKHEQEALA
-153 VIEEKNVEGGERVFE
+153 VVEEKNVEAGERVLE
-168 QVLAQNELAPLPVQG
+168 QDLAQNELAPLPVEDT
-183 APCGVGEEPA
+183 PCSVGEEPA
-193 TTCATQD
+193 TTCASQE
-200 KEVGIPET
+200 KEVEIPET
-208 NDSLPSR
+208 NDSIPSSR
-215 QVTANDSE
+215 LTDDGTEE

-228 YEHENLPCEQTP
+228 CEHEDLPSEQTP
-240 SDLETGS
+240 SDLDTGS
-247 LAEAFVEGA
+247 SAEAFVEDA
-256 VPVLPSSPSDSVIT
+256 ALVLPSSPSDSVIT

-284 LVPNSKEPDCSSVD
+284 LVPNSKEPDSSSVD
-298 TSDHSSAVPLE
+298 TSDLSSAVLLE
-309 ESVPLAKPH
+309 ESVPLAKSPIE
-318 MGAELDLV
+318 AESDLV
-326 LPSEEQ
+326 LHSEEQ
-332 DSNSTAIVISEIN
+332 ESNSAPIVTSEFSS
-345 AQEHL
+345 QEHL
-350 LADASSL
+350 LEDASSL
-357 AESCLKAGWDLE
+357 AESCLEAGWDFKSE
-369 SGVKDVCSESSS
+369 NKDVGSNSSS
-381 VAAAESNSLS
+381 VAA
-391 YFEGASAES
+391 
-400 NLLLYFEGA
+400 
-409 KAESNSLLHFKG
+409 
-421 AKSESNS
+421 
-428 LLHFEGASAESNSLL
+428 
-443 HFEGASAESNSLLH
+443 
-457 FEGAS
+457 

-472 GASSPAES
+472 GASSLAES
-480 HMKLP
+480 HMKLA

-490 VHKELNS
+490 VYKELDS
-497 NVDLSCMRENSE
+497 NLDLSCTRGNSE
-509 SYSKP
+509 SDSKNI
-514 VFTVCEP
+514 FAVCEP
-521 VSDTSLNNIQVG
+521 VSDTSLNNIEVE
-533 DIEQLVKCID
+533 DIEQLVKSIN

-550 SGCVHTSSPD
+550 SGYVPTFSPD
-560 LEKSAV
+560 LERSTV
-566 DKISGES
+566 DKISSES

-580 IVSELPSSTEIS
+580 FVSELPSSTEIS
-592 TPASEKAINA
+592 ALASEKAINA
-602 GLPADSRLQHDDY
+602 DLPADSRLQHNDY
-615 SSQLGSVGVSL
+615 SSQLGSVRVSL
-626 NLVQDNVRDSTE
+626 NLVQGNVSDSAE

-653 DYPIPYSS
+653 DYPVPYSS

-726 NKRPQRRKQRALKAN
+726 NKRPQRRKQRVLKAN

-770 NQAVPVQNVQS
+770 NQTVPIENVQC

-816 GNEHL
+816 DNEHL
-821 KHAEESERVVSP
+821 KNSEDSERAVSP

-844 QTIKNGIKPLHYSPP
+844 QTIKNGIKTLHYSPP

-870 EERTDFT
+870 EERTDLT
-877 SNSHTQW
+877 SNSHMQW
-884 TKAAN
+884 MKGTN
-889 LNHIV
+889 LNNIV

-903 IHPENQG
+903 VHPEKQG
-910 NVLIKEENCT
+910 NVLMKEENCT

-927 DKSVL
+927 DKAVL
-932 QTVSISDLQESLCCP
+932 QTGSILGSLCCP
-947 PLPEEEGHVGED
+947 PLPEEEVHVGKD
-959 GFKVPKAETQCEDSS
+959 GFKVPNAETQHEDSS

-1015 ECTEETTSNLLHS
+1015 ESTECTEETTSNLLHS
-1028 SKRDISSSSTSS
+1028 YKRDISSSFTSS

-1055 LLAHCAHSQKQ
+1055 LLAHCTHSQKQ

-1077 GSVSEL
+1077 SSVSEL
-1083 RDKPANLAGEMYKLQ
+1083 CDKPANLAGEMYKLQ
-1098 LSSRDAKTLSDFTSN
+1098 LSSRDTKTLSDITSN
-1113 AKSFSGYV
+1113 AKSFSGYT
-1121 TKKNYTHD
+1121 TKKNYTAD
-1129 PVSLAQYCN
+1129 PVTLARYCN
-1138 ASLNA
+1138 ASRNV
-1143 QQTSNSLEA
+1143 QQTSNNLET

-1157 QKPACNDLNLE
+1157 QKPTCNDLNLE
-1168 AGSLIKEG
+1168 ASSLIKEG
-1176 VIHSQDE
+1176 GIHSQDE
-1183 EDVATQ
+1183 EDVAAQ

-1217 ISQERQPKYN
+1217 ISHERQPKYN

-1232 KKEAVFFKHNYSS
+1232 KKESVFFRQNYSS

-1254 NKKGNA
+1254 NKKGSA

-1267 KKKPQEARYQQNN
+1267 KKKPQETRYQQNN
-1280 QNHLELLSCQRSE
+1280 QNQLELLSCQHNE
-1293 LQDIWMSSKLH
+1293 LQDVWISSKPH
-1304 KLGQTMPQDSRI
+1304 KLGQAMPQDSRI

-1334 NTLASQEKTRL
+1334 NTSASQEKTRL
-1345 FLPQT
+1345 FLPQA

-1360 VPHEKK
+1360 VPQEKK

-1372 CEVVNEQIKTA
+1372 CE
-1383 GSGDPLGIERLK
+1383 L
-1395 NEVVA
+1395 
-1400 RNQFSDLPSH
+1400 
-1410 NPLAVSQLKT
+1410 LKT
-1420 ASLVNRPSEN
+1420 ASLLNRPSEN
-1430 LQMFTEKCNS
+1430 LQMFTEKLNS
-1440 QVQQTA
+1440 QVQQTTNV
-1446 DASQGHPLPQTFNQS
+1446 SQMHPLPQTFNQS

-1476 HQGAVKQQVD
+1476 QQGAVKQQVD

-1504 VGALRNMECAG
+1504 VEALRNMECAG

-1919 STEKQPLIDKKYST
+1919 LTEKQPLIDKKYST

-1938 TEAPENLSNAV
+1938 TEAPENLGNTL
-1949 HCLGNKPDALKP
+1949 HCLGNKTDALKP
-1961 GIKTETSD
+1961 GVKTETSD

-1994 PFKVDGL
+1994 PFKVDSL
-2001 QPYPPLAHKPGLT
+2001 HPYSSLAHKPGIT
-2014 AVTNLQQDFS
+2014 AVTNIQQDFS

-2042 VNCKNFDVSVKDY
+2042 VNYKNFDVSVKDY

-2068 PILPEVT
+2068 PILPEVA

-2086 PTILEHQTDKQNCQ
+2086 PAILEHQPDKQNC
-2100 PQLDNSP
+2100 PLQLDNSP
-2107 SSEMI
+2107 SSQMI
-2112 SSSDL
+2112 SSCDL

-2136 HGCPVEKGSSHR
+2136 HGCPVEKGSSHQ
-2148 EQMCGFDCAD
+2148 EQMCDFDCID
-2158 EKQSSALGQPT
+2158 EKPNSALGQPT
-2169 DSEEK
+2169 DPEEK
-2174 AEELWSDSEHN
+2174 AEEMWSDSEHN

-2266 LGTENTDLNSASRK
+2266 LGTENTDLNSSSRK
-2280 TKQANENRDIFYED
+2280 TKQTSENRDLFYED

>member
-1 MAHHTRPS
+1 ADMAHHARPS
-9 RLVKKEELGKRK
+9 RSAKKEELGKRK
-21 NNQGKKKSSQVRKK
+21 TNQSKKKSSQVRKK
-35 TTKTSTKAVST
+35 TTKTSTKVVSS
-46 GKSKKPA
+46 GKGKKPV

-74 LLRSSVSRTLSGAS
+74 LLRSSVTRTLSGAS
-88 WVTLEKA
+88 WVSLEKA
-95 DSILFHNQDSF
+95 DNILFHSQDSF
-106 SINGFTMSLRN
+106 NINGFTMSLRN

-126 TPIAKPRKAAAQ
+126 APAIAKPRKAAAQ
-138 KRLETKEKHEQEAQA
+138 KRLETKEEHEQEVLA
-153 VIEEKNVEGGERVFE
+153 VVEEKNDDTGEIALK
-168 QVLAQNELAPLPVQG
+168 QDLAQNELAALPVEG
-183 APCGVGEEPA
+183 CLCSAGEEPDIP
-193 TTCATQD
+193 CASQD
-200 KEVGIPET
+200 KEVEIPET
-208 NDSLPSR
+208 DDSIPNS
-215 QVTANDSE
+215 QVTDDGTE

-228 YEHENLPCEQTP
+228 SKHEDLPCEQMP
-240 SDLETGS
+240 SDLDAGS
-247 LAEAFVEGA
+247 FAEAFVEDA
-256 VPVLPSSPSDSVIT
+256 APVLPSSPSDSIIA
-270 SESNSKV
+270 SESNLKV
-277 CAETPFD
+277 HAETPFNV
-284 LVPNSKEPDCSSVD
+284 VPNSTEPDSSSVD
-298 TSDHSSAVPLE
+298 TSDLSSAVLI
-309 ESVPLAKPH
+309 ESVTLAKFH
-318 MGAELDLV
+318 IGAGLDMV
-326 LPSEEQ
+326 LPREEQ
-332 DSNSTAIVISEIN
+332 DLDSAPLVTSEFNS
-345 AQEHL
+345 QGHL
-350 LADASSL
+350 LEDATSL
-357 AESCLKAGWDLE
+357 AESCLKAGWGLE
-369 SGVKDVCSESSS
+369 PENKDIGSSS
-381 VAAAESNSLS
+381 SPVP
-391 YFEGASAES
+391 ASES
-400 NLLLYFEGA
+400 NL
-409 KAESNSLLHFKG
+409 
-421 AKSESNS
+421 
-428 LLHFEGASAESNSLL
+428 LLHFEGARSLAEY
-443 HFEGASAESNSLLH
+443 
-457 FEGAS
+457 
-462 TESNSLLHFE
+462 
-472 GASSPAES
+472 P
-480 HMKLP
+480 MKLV

-490 VHKELNS
+490 IHKQLDSNS
-497 NVDLSCMRENSE
+497 DLSCMRQNSE
-509 SYSKP
+509 FDTKNI
-514 VFTVCEP
+514 FTVCEP
-521 VSDTSLNNIQVG
+521 VSNTSLNNIEVE

-550 SGCVHTSSPD
+550 SGYVPTLSSD
-560 LEKSAV
+560 LEKSTV
-566 DKISGES
+566 DKSSAEG
-573 SGQFSEG
+573 SGQFSAG
-580 IVSELPSSTEIS
+580 FLSELPSSMEIS
-592 TPASEKAINA
+592 ALASEKAINA
-602 GLPADSRLQHDDY
+602 DLPADSRLQHNDY

-626 NLVQDNVRDSTE
+626 NLVQDNVSNSTE

-653 DYPIPYSS
+653 DYPVPYSS

-726 NKRPQRRKQRALKAN
+726 NKRPQRRKQRVLKAN
-741 LENKPVNGRR
+741 LENKPVNGCR

-770 NQAVPVQNVQS
+770 NQAVPIENVQS
-781 KEKERMTGLEAEKW
+781 KEKDRMTGLEAEKW

-809 DIHGTVT
+809 DIRGAVT
-816 GNEHL
+816 GTEHL
-821 KHAEESERVVSP
+821 KHADHNERAAAP
-833 SQLAE
+833 SRFAE
-838 PKKSFA
+838 PKKSFVH
-844 QTIKNGIKPLHYSPP
+844 TIKNGIKTLHYSPP
-859 EAVASLKKVSV
+859 EAVASLKNVSV
-870 EERTDFT
+870 EERTDLT
-877 SNSHTQW
+877 SNSHVQW
-884 TKAAN
+884 LKGTN
-889 LNHIV
+889 LNNIV
-894 NTLTTGVGC
+894 STLTSGTGCV
-903 IHPENQG
+903 HPENQG

-920 CSIFQDS
+920 CSISEYS

-932 QTVSISDLQESLCCP
+932 QTGSSLDLQESLCCP
-947 PLPEEEGHVGED
+947 PLPEEELQAGKD
-959 GFKVPKAETQCEDSS
+959 GFKVPNVETQPESS
-974 LQPTF
+974 ALQPTF
-979 LSLIKNRNLTVEQV
+979 LSLIKTRNLTLEQV

-1005 PLETTSPAKT
+1005 PLETTSLAKT
-1015 ECTEETTSNLLHS
+1015 ESTECTGEATSNLLHGF
-1028 SKRDISSSSTSS
+1028 KRDISSSFTSS
-1040 ALKEIK
+1040 ALQEIK

-1055 LLAHCAHSQKQ
+1055 LLAHCTHSQKQ

-1077 GSVSEL
+1077 SSVSEL
-1083 RDKPANLAGEMYKLQ
+1083 CDKPANLAGEMYKLE
-1098 LSSRDAKTLSDFTSN
+1098 LSSRDTKTLSDLTSN
-1113 AKSFSGYV
+1113 ATSFSGCDS
-1121 TKKNYTHD
+1121 KKSCAHE
-1129 PVSLAQYCN
+1129 PVALAGYCN
-1138 ASLNA
+1138 ASCSV
-1143 QQTSNSLEA
+1143 QQTKNNLETP
-1152 LGQLE
+1152 GQLE
-1157 QKPACNDLNLE
+1157 QKPTCNDLKLE
-1168 AGSLIKEG
+1168 GSSLIKEG
-1176 VIHSQDE
+1176 GIHSQDE
-1183 EDVATQ
+1183 EDVAAQ

-1208 DIKASLLNL
+1208 DMKASLLDL
-1217 ISQERQPKYN
+1217 ISHERQPKYN
-1227 QDLLQ
+1227 QDVLQ
-1232 KKEAVFFKHNYSS
+1232 KKESVFFRQNYSS
-1245 LLLKQKQPT
+1245 LLLKQKQVT

-1280 QNHLELLSCQRSE
+1280 QNQLELLSCQHSE
-1293 LQDIWMSSKLH
+1293 LQDIWISSKLH

-1328 QRALNQ
+1328 QRVLSQ

-1345 FLPQT
+1345 FLPQA

-1360 VPHEKK
+1360 APQEKK
-1366 KDRLFG
+1366 KD
-1372 CEVVNEQIKTA
+1372 
-1383 GSGDPLGIERLK
+1383 
-1395 NEVVA
+1395 
-1400 RNQFSDLPSH
+1400 SDLSSC

-1420 ASLVNRPSEN
+1420 ASLLKRPTEN

-1446 DASQGHPLPQTFNQS
+1446 NVSQAHPLPPTFNQS
-1461 NLRANEMR
+1461 NLRANEMC
-1469 SEDKAYI
+1469 SENKAYV
-1476 HQGAVKQQVD
+1476 QQVKQQVD
-1486 PKSQV
+1486 LKSQV
-1491 LPVPCGG
+1491 LPIPCGG
-1498 AQVPGA
+1498 AQVPGSA
-1504 VGALRNMECAG
+1504 EALRNMECVG

-1522 TSLGTDHPQSTGDSG
+1522 TSLGTDHAQSTGDSG

-1919 STEKQPLIDKKYST
+1919 LTEKQPLVDKKYST

-1938 TEAPENLSNAV
+1938 TEAPENLGNTL
-1949 HCLGNKPDALKP
+1949 HCLGNKTDALKP
-1961 GIKTETSD
+1961 GIKMETSN

-1981 KNCSLLKQYTASS
+1981 KNCSLLKQYTTSS
-1994 PFKVDGL
+1994 PFKVDSL
-2001 QPYPPLAHKPGLT
+2001 HPYPSLAHKPGLT
-2014 AVTNLQQDFS
+2014 AVTNIQQDFS

-2032 SSKQPHVTPY
+2032 STKQPHVTPY

-2055 TGILLNDKMNGVP
+2055 TGILLNDKVNGVP

-2075 APGPPAHKDPL
+2075 ASGLPAHKEPL
-2086 PTILEHQTDKQNCQ
+2086 PTILEHQPDKQNCQ
-2100 PQLDNSP
+2100 LQLDNSAF
-2107 SSEMI
+2107 SEMI
-2112 SSSDL
+2112 SPCDSS
-2117 SVPLSSPAKDA
+2117 VALSSSAKDA
-2128 VGNEADCS
+2128 VINEADCS
-2136 HGCPVEKGSSHR
+2136 QGCPGEKGSSHQG
-2148 EQMCGFDCAD
+2148 QMCDFDCVD
-2158 EKQSSALGQPT
+2158 EKQNSALAQPA

-2257 KEKEKEAER
+2257 REKEKDAER
-2266 LGTENTDLNSASRK
+2266 LGTENPELNSSNRK
-2280 TKQANENRDIFYED
+2280 AKQPSENRDIFYED
-2294 NEFNQIPSRR
+2294 NELNQIPSRR

>member
-1 MAHHTRPS
+1 ADMAHHARPS
-9 RLVKKEELGKRK
+9 RSVKKEELGKRK
-21 NNQGKKKSSQVRKK
+21 TNQGKKKSSQTRKK
-35 TTKTSTKAVST
+35 TTKTSTKAGSS
-46 GKSKKPA
+46 GKGKKPT
-53 QEKDVKK
+53 QDKDVKK

-74 LLRSSVSRTLSGAS
+74 LLRSSIARTLSGAS
-88 WVTLEKA
+88 WVSLEKA
-95 DSILFHNQDSF
+95 DNILFHNQDSF
-106 SINGFTMSLRN
+106 DINGFTMSLRN
-117 RSFSRRLSQ
+117 RSLSRRFPQ
-126 TPIAKPRKAAAQ
+126 TPTTAKPRKAAAQ
-138 KRLETKEKHEQEAQA
+138 KRLETKENHEQEALA
-153 VIEEKNVEGGERVFE
+153 VIEEKNTEAGERGLKEAV
-168 QVLAQNELAPLPVQG
+168 AQNESAPLPAEG
-183 APCGVGEEPA
+183 APCSTGEEPA
-193 TTCATQD
+193 TACASQD
-200 KEVGIPET
+200 KEVEIPET
-208 NDSLPSR
+208 NDSFPSSH
-215 QVTANDSE
+215 VNDDNTE
-223 ASEVK
+223 ASEDRCK
-228 YEHENLPCEQTP
+228 HEDLPCEQIP
-240 SDLETGS
+240 RDLDTGS
-247 LAEAFVEGA
+247 SAETFVEDA
-256 VPVLPSSPSDSVIT
+256 ALVLPSAPPDSITT
-270 SESNSKV
+270 SESSPV
-277 CAETPFD
+277 CAETLFD
-284 LVPNSKEPDCSSVD
+284 LVPNSKEPD
-298 TSDHSSAVPLE
+298 SSAVNTSAPSSAVLLE
-309 ESVPLAKPH
+309 GSVPLAKSH
-318 MGAELDLV
+318 TEAESGLV
-326 LPSEEQ
+326 LFSEDQ
-332 DSNSTAIVISEIN
+332 DSTSAPVVTSEFNSN
-345 AQEHL
+345 EHFL
-350 LADASSL
+350 EDSSSL
-357 AESCLKAGWDLE
+357 AESYLKVGWD
-369 SGVKDVCSESSS
+369 SESQNKDTSSNSIS
-381 VAAAESNSLS
+381 VAA
-391 YFEGASAES
+391 
-400 NLLLYFEGA
+400 
-409 KAESNSLLHFKG
+409 
-421 AKSESNS
+421 
-428 LLHFEGASAESNSLL
+428 
-443 HFEGASAESNSLLH
+443 
-457 FEGAS
+457 

-472 GASSPAES
+472 GETSLAES
-480 HMKLP
+480 HVKLV

-490 VHKELNS
+490 VHRELDS
-497 NVDLSCMRENSE
+497 NLDLSYSGENSE
-509 SYSKP
+509 CDSKNI
-514 VFTVCEP
+514 FAVCDP
-521 VSDTSLNNIQVG
+521 VSESSLNNLEAA
-533 DIEQLVKCID
+533 DIEQLVKCIN
-543 AETLILN
+543 AETFMLH
-550 SGCVHTSSPD
+550 SGYGPPLVP
-560 LEKSAV
+560 AV
-566 DKISGES
+566 EESTGDKISGES

-580 IVSELPSSTEIS
+580 FVSELLSSMEIS
-592 TPASEKAINA
+592 ALASEEATHA
-602 GLPADSRLQHDDY
+602 GLPADSRLQHNDY

-626 NLVQDNVRDSTE
+626 NLVQGNVST
-638 AVEASGPSSLKNPAG
+638 ASVLDSGPSSLKNPSG
-653 DYPIPYSS
+653 DCPVAYSS

-726 NKRPQRRKQRALKAN
+726 NKRPQRRKQRVLKAN

-764 KYRVKT
+764 KYRVKP
-770 NQAVPVQNVQS
+770 NQAAPIENVQS
-781 KEKERMTGLEAEKW
+781 KEKERMTGLEAERW

-801 SFGVHVNG
+801 SFGVHING
-809 DIHGTVT
+809 DIHGTVAA
-816 GNEHL
+816 NEHL
-821 KHAEESERVVSP
+821 KNVEDSERAVSP
-833 SQLAE
+833 SQSAE
-838 PKKSFA
+838 QKKSFA

-859 EAVASLKKVSV
+859 DAAAALRRASA
-870 EERTDFT
+870 EERTELT
-877 SNSHTQW
+877 SSSHLQW
-884 TKAAN
+884 TEGIH
-889 LNHIV
+889 LS
-894 NTLTTGVGC
+894 NTVTALTTGLGC
-903 IHPENQG
+903 VNPELEG
-910 NVLIKEENCT
+910 KVLVKEENCT
-920 CSIFQDS
+920 CSIFEDPAQ
-927 DKSVL
+927 SVL
-932 QTVSISDLQESLCCP
+932 QRSSISDLHVSLCCP
-947 PLPEEEGHVGED
+947 PLPGEEACLGKD
-959 GFKVPKAETQCEDSS
+959 GSPVPSTDTQHENSS
-974 LQPTF
+974 LQTTF
-979 LSLIKNRNLTVEQV
+979 LSLIKTRNLTVEQV

-1005 PLETTSPAKT
+1005 PLETTSPVKPEST
-1015 ECTEETTSNLLHS
+1015 ERTEGTTHNLLHNY
-1028 SKRDISSSSTSS
+1028 KRDISSSFTSS
-1040 ALKEIK
+1040 ALKEVK

-1066 LPNKAVLYNGQ
+1066 LPNKAMLYNGQ
-1077 GSVSEL
+1077 SSVSEL
-1083 RDKPANLAGEMYKLQ
+1083 YEKPANLTDEMYKLQ
-1098 LSSRDAKTLSDFTSN
+1098 LPSRDTKTLADLTSN
-1113 AKSFSGYV
+1113 TISLSGYT
-1121 TKKNYTHD
+1121 TKRNYAHD
-1129 PVSLAQYCN
+1129 PVAHAQHCN
-1138 ASLNA
+1138 ASHNT
-1143 QQTSNSLEA
+1143 QQTSNSLESP
-1152 LGQLE
+1152 GQLE
-1157 QKPACNDLNLE
+1157 QKPTCNDLKLE
-1168 AGSLIKEG
+1168 SSSFIREVG
-1176 VIHSQDE
+1176 IHSQDE
-1183 EDVATQ
+1183 EDVAAQ

-1199 NQTNPEQKN
+1199 NQTNPEQRK

-1217 ISQERQPKYN
+1217 ISHERQPKYT
-1227 QDLLQ
+1227 QDALQ
-1232 KKEAVFFKHNYSS
+1232 KREPVYFRHNYNS

-1254 NKKGNA
+1254 NKKGNS

-1267 KKKPQEARYQQNN
+1267 KKKSQEARYQQNN
-1280 QNHLELLSCQRSE
+1280 PNQLELVPCQHRE
-1293 LQDIWMSSKLH
+1293 LQDIWISSKLH
-1304 KLGQTMPQDSRI
+1304 KLGQTLPQDSRI
-1316 APSEKKSPRTKV
+1316 TPSDKKSPRTKV

-1334 NTLASQEKTRL
+1334 NALASQEKTRL

-1360 VPHEKK
+1360 VPQEKK

-1372 CEVVNEQIKTA
+1372 CEVVTEQMKPA
-1383 GSGDPLGIERLK
+1383 GSGHPLSTEPPG
-1395 NEVVA
+1395 
-1400 RNQFSDLPSH
+1400 NQQRDLSS
-1410 NPLAVSQLKT
+1410 PLAVSQLQT
-1420 ASLVNRPSEN
+1420 ASLLSRTSEN
-1430 LQMFTEKCNS
+1430 LQMFTETCHS

-1446 DASQGHPLPQTFNQS
+1446 SVGQTHPLPPTFHQS
-1461 NLRANEMR
+1461 NLRATEQR
-1469 SEDKAYI
+1469 SEDKAYFQ
-1476 HQGAVKQQVD
+1476 QGAVEQQMEL
-1486 PKSQV
+1486 KSQV

-1504 VGALRNMECAG
+1504 VEALRNLECAG

-1522 TSLGTDHPQSTGDSG
+1522 TGLGTDHPQSTGDSG

-1801 DCRLGSKDGRPFSG
+1801 DCRLGCKEGRPFSG

-1863 PLYKISQTDEFGTEE
+1863 PLYKISQTDEFGTQE

-1890 VLTAFPRE
+1890 VLKAFPRE

-1919 STEKQPLIDKKYST
+1919 PSEKQPLIEKKYST

-1938 TEAPENLSNAV
+1938 TEAPETVGNAL
-1949 HCLGNKPDALKP
+1949 HCLGNKTDALKP
-1961 GIKTETSD
+1961 GIKMEPSD
-1969 HLYAMKHTSNTT
+1969 HLYAMKHTSNT

-1994 PFKVDGL
+1994 PFQVDSL
-2001 QPYPPLAHKPGLT
+2001 HPYSSLAHKPGIT
-2014 AVTNLQQDFS
+2014 AVTSIPQDFP

-2055 TGILLNDKMNGVP
+2055 PGILLNEKVNGVP
-2068 PILPEVT
+2068 PILPEVS
-2075 APGPPAHKDPL
+2075 APGPPAHRDSL
-2086 PTILEHQTDKQNCQ
+2086 PAILEQQPDKQNCQ
-2100 PQLDNSP
+2100 LPLDDSP
-2107 SSEMI
+2107 SSQAFG
-2112 SSSDL
+2112 SCD
-2117 SVPLSSPAKDA
+2117 PAAAPSSPARDA
-2128 VGNEADCS
+2128 LGSEADCARR
-2136 HGCPVEKGSSHR
+2136 PQLEKGGSRR
-2148 EQMCGFDCAD
+2148 EQAGDLDRAD
-2158 EKQSSALGQPT
+2158 GKQQSALGQP
-2169 DSEEK
+2169 SEAEEK

-2266 LGTENTDLNSASRK
+2266 IGTENSDLNSSSRK
-2280 TKQANENRDIFYED
+2280 AKQTSENRDIFYED

-2309 KDNVIT
+2309 KDKVIT

>member
-1 MAHHTRPS
+1 ADMAHHARPS
-9 RLVKKEELGKRK
+9 RSAKKEELGKRK
-21 NNQGKKKSSQVRKK
+21 TNQSKKKSSQVRKK
-35 TTKTSTKAVST
+35 PTKTSTKAVSS
-46 GKSKKPA
+46 GKGKKPV

-60 KQQEKKPIMSSSGR
+60 KQPEKKAIMSSSGR
-74 LLRSSVSRTLSGAS
+74 LLRSSVTRTLSGAS
-88 WVTLEKA
+88 WVSLEKA
-95 DSILFHNQDSF
+95 DNILFHNQDSF

-117 RSFSRRLSQ
+117 RSFSQRLSQ
-126 TPIAKPRKAAAQ
+126 TPIIAKPKKAAAQ
-138 KRLETKEKHEQEAQA
+138 KTLETKEVHEQEALA
-153 VIEEKNVEGGERVFE
+153 GVEDKNDEIALK
-168 QVLAQNELAPLPVQG
+168 QDLAQSELAALPVQG
-183 APCGVGEEPA
+183 CLCSADEEPLIP
-193 TTCATQD
+193 CASQD
-200 KEVGIPET
+200 EVEIPGT
-208 NDSLPSR
+208 DGSIPNYQGTDDG
-215 QVTANDSE
+215 TE

-228 YEHENLPCEQTP
+228 SKHEDLPCEQIP
-240 SDLETGS
+240 SDLGTGS
-247 LAEAFVEGA
+247 LAGAFVEGA
-256 VPVLPSSPSDSVIT
+256 ALVLPSFPSDPVIA

-277 CAETPFD
+277 HAETPFNV
-284 LVPNSKEPDCSSVD
+284 VPNSTEPDSSSVD
-298 TSDHSSAVPLE
+298 TSGLSSAVLI
-309 ESVPLAKPH
+309 ESVTLAKFH
-318 MGAELDLV
+318 IGAGLDMV
-326 LPSEEQ
+326 LPREQQNLDSASLVTSEF
-332 DSNSTAIVISEIN
+332 NS
-345 AQEHL
+345 QEHL
-350 LADASSL
+350 LEDARSL
-357 AESCLKAGWDLE
+357 ADSCLKAGWGLE
-369 SGVKDVCSESSS
+369 SENKDIGSNSSS
-381 VAAAESNSLS
+381 VAAS
-391 YFEGASAES
+391 ES
-400 NLLLYFEGA
+400 NL
-409 KAESNSLLHFKG
+409 
-421 AKSESNS
+421 
-428 LLHFEGASAESNSLL
+428 
-443 HFEGASAESNSLLH
+443 
-457 FEGAS
+457 
-462 TESNSLLHFE
+462 LLHFE
-472 GASSPAES
+472 GASSLAEYP
-480 HMKLP
+480 MKL
-485 VDFVP
+485 VMDFVP
-490 VHKELNS
+490 IHRELDSNS
-497 NVDLSCMRENSE
+497 DLSFTKENSE
-509 SYSKP
+509 FDTKNI
-514 VFTVCEP
+514 FTVCEP
-521 VSDTSLNNIQVG
+521 ISNTSLNNIEVE
-533 DIEQLVKCID
+533 DIEQLVKCIN
-543 AETLILN
+543 AETLIFN
-550 SGCVHTSSPD
+550 SGYIPTLSSD
-560 LEKSAV
+560 LEKSTV
-566 DKISGES
+566 DKISAES
-573 SGQFSEG
+573 SGQFSAG
-580 IVSELPSSTEIS
+580 FVSELPSSMGIS
-592 TPASEKAINA
+592 ALASAKAINA
-602 GLPADSRLQHDDY
+602 DLPADSRLQHNDY

-626 NLVQDNVRDSTE
+626 NLVQDSVSNSTE
-638 AVEASGPSSLKNPAG
+638 AVQASGPSSLKHPAG
-653 DYPIPYSS
+653 DYPVPYSS

-716 ITLPF
+716 IKLPF

-726 NKRPQRRKQRALKAN
+726 NKRPQRRKQRVLKAN
-741 LENKPVNGRR
+741 LENKAVNGCR

-770 NQAVPVQNVQS
+770 NQAVPIENVQC

-809 DIHGTVT
+809 DIHGAVT
-816 GNEHL
+816 GTGHL
-821 KHAEESERVVSP
+821 KHAEHSERAASP
-833 SQLAE
+833 SHLTE
-838 PKKSFA
+838 PKKSLVHA
-844 QTIKNGIKPLHYSPP
+844 VKNGITTLHYSPP
-859 EAVASLKKVSV
+859 EAVPSLEDVSA
-870 EERTDFT
+870 EE
-877 SNSHTQW
+877 SNSHVQW
-884 TKAAN
+884 PKGSN
-889 LNHIV
+889 LNNIS
-894 NTLTTGVGC
+894 TQTSGTGCV
-903 IHPENQG
+903 HPENQG
-910 NVLIKEENCT
+910 NVLMKEENCT
-920 CSIFQDS
+920 CSVSEYS

-932 QTVSISDLQESLCCP
+932 QTGSSLDVQESLCCP
-947 PLPEEEGHVGED
+947 LLPEEELQAGKD
-959 GFKVPKAETQCEDSS
+959 GFRVPHVETQPENSA

-979 LSLIKNRNLTVEQV
+979 LSLIKTRNLTLEQV

-1015 ECTEETTSNLLHS
+1015 ESTECTGETTSNSLHGF
-1028 SKRDISSSSTSS
+1028 KRDVSSSITSS
-1040 ALKEIK
+1040 ALQEIK

-1055 LLAHCAHSQKQ
+1055 LLAHCAPSQKQ

-1077 GSVSEL
+1077 SSVSEL
-1083 RDKPANLAGEMYKLQ
+1083 CDKPANPAGEMQKLQ
-1098 LSSRDAKTLSDFTSN
+1098 FSSRDTKTLSDLTSSAALCSGCDPN
-1113 AKSFSGYV
+1113 KSAHEPATLTGY
-1121 TKKNYTHD
+1121 
-1129 PVSLAQYCN
+1129 SS
-1138 ASLNA
+1138 ASCDV
-1143 QQTSNSLEA
+1143 QQIRNNLEA
-1152 LGQLE
+1152 PGQLE
-1157 QKPACNDLNLE
+1157 QKPTCNDLKLE
-1168 AGSLIKEG
+1168 GNALIKEG
-1176 VIHSQDE
+1176 GIHSQDE
-1183 EDVATQ
+1183 EDVAAQ

-1199 NQTNPEQKN
+1199 NQTNAEHKN

-1217 ISQERQPKYN
+1217 ISHERPPKYN
-1227 QDLLQ
+1227 QDVLH
-1232 KKEAVFFKHNYSS
+1232 KKESVLFRHNYNS
-1245 LLLKQKQPT
+1245 LLLKQKQAT
-1254 NKKGNA
+1254 SKKGNG

-1280 QNHLELLSCQRSE
+1280 QNQLELLSCQHSE
-1293 LQDIWMSSKLH
+1293 LQDIWISSKLH
-1304 KLGQTMPQDSRI
+1304 KLGQTMPQDSRA

-1328 QRALNQ
+1328 QRALSQ

-1345 FLPQT
+1345 FLPQA

-1360 VPHEKK
+1360 APQEKK
-1366 KDRLFG
+1366 KD
-1372 CEVVNEQIKTA
+1372 
-1383 GSGDPLGIERLK
+1383 
-1395 NEVVA
+1395 
-1400 RNQFSDLPSH
+1400 SDLSSP
-1410 NPLAVSQLKT
+1410 NPLAGSQLKT
-1420 ASLVNRPSEN
+1420 ASLLKRPTEN

-1446 DASQGHPLPQTFNQS
+1446 NVSQAHPLAPTVQQS
-1461 NLRANEMR
+1461 NLRANETC
-1469 SEDKAYI
+1469 SENKACV
-1476 HQGAVKQQVD
+1476 QQAKQQVD
-1486 PKSQV
+1486 LKAQV
-1491 LPVPCGG
+1491 LPGPCAG
-1498 AQVPGA
+1498 AQVPGSA
-1504 VGALRNMECAG
+1504 GALRNVECVG
-1515 EVTVLTS
+1515 EVTGLTS
-1522 TSLGTDHPQSTGDSG
+1522 TSLGTDHAQSTGDSG

-1679 GIPHLLADT
+1679 GIPLLLADT

-1697 RKYGCPTSRRCALN
+1697 RKYGCPTGRRCALN

-1919 STEKQPLIDKKYST
+1919 PSEKQSLIDKKYST

-1938 TEAPENLSNAV
+1938 TEAPENLGNTLR
-1949 HCLGNKPDALKP
+1949 CLGNKPDALKP
-1961 GIKTETSD
+1961 GVKMETSN
-1969 HLYAMKHTSNTT
+1969 HVYAMKHTSNTT

-1994 PFKVDGL
+1994 PFKVDSL
-2001 QPYPPLAHKPGLT
+2001 HPYPSLAHKSGLT
-2014 AVTNLQQDFS
+2014 AVTNIQQDFS

-2032 SSKQPHVTPY
+2032 STKQPHVTPY
-2042 VNCKNFDVSVKDY
+2042 VNCKSFDVSVKDY
-2055 TGILLNDKMNGVP
+2055 TGILLNEKVNGVP

-2075 APGPPAHKDPL
+2075 AAGPPAQREPL
-2086 PTILEHQTDKQNCQ
+2086 PTKLEQQPDKQNCQ
-2100 PQLDNSP
+2100 LQLDSSP

-2112 SSSDL
+2112 SPGDP
-2117 SVPLSSPAKDA
+2117 SVPPSSSAKDA
-2128 VGNEADCS
+2128 VGTEGDSARGS
-2136 HGCPVEKGSSHR
+2136 PVEKGSSQR
-2148 EQMCGFDCAD
+2148 GQVCDSDCAE
-2158 EKQSSALGQPT
+2158 EKQSSALGQAA

-2257 KEKEKEAER
+2257 REKEKEAER
-2266 LGTENTDLNSASRK
+2266 LGTENPEVNSSNRK
-2280 TKQANENRDIFYED
+2280 AKQPSENRDIFYED

>member
-1 MAHHTRPS
+1 ADMAHHARPS

-21 NNQGKKKSSQVRKK
+21 TNQGKKKSSQVRKK
-35 TTKTSTKAVST
+35 TTKASTKAVSS
-46 GKSKKPA
+46 GKGKKPA

-74 LLRSSVSRTLSGAS
+74 LLRSSVTRALSGAS
-88 WVTLEKA
+88 WVSLEKA
-95 DSILFHNQDSF
+95 DNILFHNQDSF
-106 SINGFTMSLRN
+106 NINGFTMSLRN

-126 TPIAKPRKAAAQ
+126 TPTIAKPRKAAQ
-138 KRLETKEKHEQEAQA
+138 KRLETKEKHEQEALA
-153 VIEEKNVEGGERVFE
+153 VVEEKNVETGERVLK
-168 QVLAQNELAPLPVQG
+168 QDLAQNELAPLPVEDT
-183 APCGVGEEPA
+183 PCSVGEKPA
-193 TTCATQD
+193 TTCASQD
-200 KEVGIPET
+200 KEVEIPET
-208 NDSLPSR
+208 NDSVPSS
-215 QVTANDSE
+215 QVTDDDTE

-228 YEHENLPCEQTP
+228 YKHEDLPCEQTP
-240 SDLETGS
+240 SDLDTGS
-247 LAEAFVEGA
+247 SAEAFVEDA
-256 VPVLPSSPSDSVIT
+256 ALVLPSSPSDSVIT

-277 CAETPFD
+277 SAETPFD
-284 LVPNSKEPDCSSVD
+284 LVPNSKEPDSSSVD
-298 TSDHSSAVPLE
+298 TSDLSSAVLAE
-309 ESVPLAKPH
+309 ESVPLAESH
-318 MGAELDLV
+318 VEAELDLV
-326 LPSEEQ
+326 LLPSEEQ
-332 DSNSTAIVISEIN
+332 DSNSAPIVTSEFN
-345 AQEHL
+345 SQEHL
-350 LADASSL
+350 GEDASSL

-369 SGVKDVCSESSS
+369 SENKDVGSNSSS
-381 VAAAESNSLS
+381 VAA
-391 YFEGASAES
+391 
-400 NLLLYFEGA
+400 
-409 KAESNSLLHFKG
+409 
-421 AKSESNS
+421 
-428 LLHFEGASAESNSLL
+428 
-443 HFEGASAESNSLLH
+443 
-457 FEGAS
+457 

-472 GASSPAES
+472 GASSLAES
-480 HMKLP
+480 HVKLV

-490 VHKELNS
+490 VHKELYSNS
-497 NVDLSCMRENSE
+497 DLSCTRENSE
-509 SYSKP
+509 SDPKTI
-514 VFTVCEP
+514 FTVCEP
-521 VSDTSLNNIQVG
+521 VSDTSLKNIEVE

-550 SGCVHTSSPD
+550 SGYVPPLSSD
-560 LEKSAV
+560 LEKSTV

-580 IVSELPSSTEIS
+580 FVSELPSSTEIS
-592 TPASEKAINA
+592 ALVSEKAINA
-602 GLPADSRLQHDDY
+602 DLPADSRLQHNDY
-615 SSQLGSVGVSL
+615 SSQLGRVGVSL
-626 NLVQDNVRDSTE
+626 NLVQDNVSDSAE

-653 DYPIPYSS
+653 DYPVPYSS

-726 NKRPQRRKQRALKAN
+726 NKRPQRRKQRVLKAN

-770 NQAVPVQNVQS
+770 NQTVPIENVQS

-821 KHAEESERVVSP
+821 KHIEDREGAVSP

-844 QTIKNGIKPLHYSPP
+844 QTIKNGIKTLHYSPP
-859 EAVASLKKVSV
+859 EAIASLKKVSV
-870 EERTDFT
+870 EERTDLT
-877 SNSHTQW
+877 SNSHMQW
-884 TKAAN
+884 MKGTN
-889 LNHIV
+889 LNNIV

-903 IHPENQG
+903 VHPEKQG
-910 NVLIKEENCT
+910 NVLMKEENCT
-920 CSIFQDS
+920 CSIFENS

-932 QTVSISDLQESLCCP
+932 QTGSILDLQESLCCP
-947 PLPEEEGHVGED
+947 PLPEEEVGVGKD
-959 GFKVPKAETQCEDSS
+959 GFKVPIAEAQHEDSS

-979 LSLIKNRNLTVEQV
+979 LSLIKTRNLTVEQV
-993 VAIEALTQLSEA
+993 VAIEALTQLSEV

-1015 ECTEETTSNLLHS
+1015 ESTECTEEKTSNLLRS
-1028 SKRDISSSSTSS
+1028 YKRDISSSFTSS

-1077 GSVSEL
+1077 SSISEL

-1098 LSSRDAKTLSDFTSN
+1098 LSSRDTKTLSDSTCN
-1113 AKSFSGYV
+1113 AKSFSGYT
-1121 TKKNYTHD
+1121 TKKNYD
-1129 PVSLAQYCN
+1129 PVTLAQYCN
-1138 ASLNA
+1138 ASRNV
-1143 QQTSNSLEA
+1143 QQTSNNLETV
-1152 LGQLE
+1152 GQLE
-1157 QKPACNDLNLE
+1157 QKATCNDLNLE
-1168 AGSLIKEG
+1168 ASSLIKEG
-1176 VIHSQDE
+1176 GIHSQDE

-1199 NQTNPEQKN
+1199 NQANPEQKD

-1217 ISQERQPKYN
+1217 ISHERQPKYN
-1227 QDLLQ
+1227 KDVLQ
-1232 KKEAVFFKHNYSS
+1232 KKESVFFRHNYSS

-1280 QNHLELLSCQRSE
+1280 QNQLELLSCQHSE
-1293 LQDIWMSSKLH
+1293 LQDIWISSKLH

-1360 VPHEKK
+1360 VPPEKK
-1366 KDRLFG
+1366 KD
-1372 CEVVNEQIKTA
+1372 
-1383 GSGDPLGIERLK
+1383 
-1395 NEVVA
+1395 
-1400 RNQFSDLPSH
+1400 SDLSSR
-1410 NPLAVSQLKT
+1410 NSLSVSQLKT
-1420 ASLVNRPSEN
+1420 ASLLNRPSEN
-1430 LQMFTEKCNS
+1430 LQMFTEKRNS

-1446 DASQGHPLPQTFNQS
+1446 TVSQTHPLPQTFNQS
-1461 NLRANEMR
+1461 NLRANETR
-1469 SEDKAYI
+1469 SEDKTYI
-1476 HQGAVKQQVD
+1476 QQGAVEQAD
-1486 PKSQV
+1486 GKSQA

-1498 AQVPGA
+1498 AQAPGS
-1504 VGALRNMECAG
+1504 VEALRNMECAG

-1522 TSLGTDHPQSTGDSG
+1522 TSLGADHPQSTGDSG

-1919 STEKQPLIDKKYST
+1919 PTEKQPLIDKKYST

-1938 TEAPENLSNAV
+1938 TEAPENLGNTL
-1949 HCLGNKPDALKP
+1949 HCLGNKTDALKP
-1961 GIKTETSD
+1961 GIKMETSD

-1994 PFKVDGL
+1994 PFKVDSL
-2001 QPYPPLAHKPGLT
+2001 HPYSSLAHKPGIT
-2014 AVTNLQQDFS
+2014 AVTNIQQDFS

-2086 PTILEHQTDKQNCQ
+2086 PTILEHQPDKQNCQ
-2100 PQLDNSP
+2100 LQLDNSP
-2107 SSEMI
+2107 SSQMI
-2112 SSSDL
+2112 SSCDL

-2128 VGNEADCS
+2128 VGSEADCS
-2136 HGCPVEKGSSHR
+2136 HGCPMEKGSSHR
-2148 EQMCGFDCAD
+2148 EQMCDFDCVD
-2158 EKQSSALGQPT
+2158 EKQNSALGQPT

-2174 AEELWSDSEHN
+2174 AEEMWSDSEHN

-2266 LGTENTDLNSASRK
+2266 LGMENTELNSNNSRK
-2280 TKQANENRDIFYED
+2280 TKQTSENRDIFYED

>member
-1 MAHHTRPS
+1 MAHHARPS
-9 RLVKKEELGKRK
+9 RIVKKEELGKRK
-21 NNQGKKKSSQVRKK
+21 TNQGKKKSSQVRKK
-35 TTKTSTKAVST
+35 TTKASTKAVSS
-46 GKSKKPA
+46 GKGKKPV

-74 LLRSSVSRTLSGAS
+74 LLRSSVTRALSGAS
-88 WVTLEKA
+88 WVSLDKA
-95 DSILFHNQDSF
+95 DNILFHNQDSF
-106 SINGFTMSLRN
+106 NINGFTMSLRN

-126 TPIAKPRKAAAQ
+126 TPAIAKPRKAAVQ
-138 KRLETKEKHEQEAQA
+138 KRLETKEKHEQEALAA
-153 VIEEKNVEGGERVFE
+153 VEEKSAEAGERVLKE
-168 QVLAQNELAPLPVQG
+168 DLAQNELVPLPVED
-183 APCGVGEEPA
+183 APCSAGEEPA
-193 TTCATQD
+193 TTCASQD
-200 KEVGIPET
+200 GEVEIPEA
-208 NDSLPSR
+208 NNSIPSS
-215 QVTANDSE
+215 QVTDNDTE
-223 ASEVK
+223 TSEVTYK
-228 YEHENLPCEQTP
+228 HEDLSCEQIP
-240 SDLETGS
+240 SDLDTGS
-247 LAEAFVEGA
+247 SAEVFVEDA
-256 VPVLPSSPSDSVIT
+256 ALVLPSSPSDSIIT
-270 SESNSKV
+270 SESNLKV
-277 CAETPFD
+277 SVETPFD
-284 LVPNSKEPDCSSVD
+284 LVPNSEEPDSGAVD
-298 TSDHSSAVPLE
+298 TSDLTSMVLLE
-309 ESVPLAKPH
+309 ESVPLAKSH
-318 MGAELDLV
+318 IEAELDLV
-326 LPSEEQ
+326 LPREEQ
-332 DSNSTAIVISEIN
+332 DSNSASVVTSEFN
-345 AQEHL
+345 SQEHSL
-350 LADASSL
+350 EDASSL
-357 AESCLKAGWDLE
+357 AESCLKADWDLE
-369 SGVKDVCSESSS
+369 SENKDSDSNSSS
-381 VAAAESNSLS
+381 VAA
-391 YFEGASAES
+391 
-400 NLLLYFEGA
+400 
-409 KAESNSLLHFKG
+409 
-421 AKSESNS
+421 
-428 LLHFEGASAESNSLL
+428 
-443 HFEGASAESNSLLH
+443 
-457 FEGAS
+457 
-462 TESNSLLHFE
+462 TESNSLLRFE
-472 GASSPAES
+472 GASSLAES
-480 HMKLP
+480 HMKVV

-490 VHKELNS
+490 IHKELDS
-497 NVDLSCMRENSE
+497 NLDLSCTRENSE
-509 SYSKP
+509 SESNP
-514 VFTVCEP
+514 TFTVCEP
-521 VSDTSLNNIQVG
+521 VSDTSLNNIEVE

-550 SGCVHTSSPD
+550 SGYVPTLSSV
-560 LEKSAV
+560 LEKSTV

-580 IVSELPSSTEIS
+580 FISELPSSMEIS
-592 TPASEKAINA
+592 ALASEKAINA
-602 GLPADSRLQHDDY
+602 DLPADSRLQHNDY
-615 SSQLGSVGVSL
+615 SSQLGSVRVSL
-626 NLVQDNVRDSTE
+626 NLVQDNVSDSTE
-638 AVEASGPSSLKNPAG
+638 AIEASGSSSLKNPAG
-653 DYPIPYSS
+653 GYPVPYSS

-716 ITLPF
+716 IMLPF

-726 NKRPQRRKQRALKAN
+726 NKRPQRRKQRVLKAN

-764 KYRVKT
+764 KYRVKA
-770 NQAVPVQNVQS
+770 NQTVPIENVQC

-816 GNEHL
+816 GSEHL
-821 KHAEESERVVSP
+821 KNAEDSERAVSP
-833 SQLAE
+833 SPLAE

-844 QTIKNGIKPLHYSPP
+844 QTIKNGIKTLHYSPP
-859 EAVASLKKVSV
+859 PAVASLKKVSV
-870 EERTDFT
+870 EERTDLT
-877 SNSHTQW
+877 NNSHVQW
-884 TKAAN
+884 MKGSN
-889 LNHIV
+889 LNNLV

-903 IHPENQG
+903 VHPEKQG
-910 NVLIKEENCT
+910 NVLMKEENCT
-920 CSIFQDS
+920 CSLFEGS
-927 DKSVL
+927 GKSGL
-932 QTVSISDLQESLCCP
+932 QTGSALDLQESLCCP
-947 PLPEEEGHVGED
+947 PLPEEEVHVGKD
-959 GFKVPKAETQCEDSS
+959 GFKVPNAETQHEDSS

-979 LSLIKNRNLTVEQV
+979 LSLIKTRNLTVEQV

-1015 ECTEETTSNLLHS
+1015 ESTEYTEKTTSNFLHS
-1028 SKRDISSSSTSS
+1028 YKRDISSSFTSS

-1077 GSVSEL
+1077 SSVPEL
-1083 RDKPANLAGEMYKLQ
+1083 HDKPASLAGEMYKLQ
-1098 LSSRDAKTLSDFTSN
+1098 LSSRDTKTLSDLTSN
-1113 AKSFSGYV
+1113 AKSFSGYT
-1121 TKKNYTHD
+1121 TKKNYAHH
-1129 PVSLAQYCN
+1129 PVTLAQYCN
-1138 ASLNA
+1138 ASRNV
-1143 QQTSNSLEA
+1143 QQTSNNLET

-1157 QKPACNDLNLE
+1157 QKPTSNDLNLE
-1168 AGSLIKEG
+1168 TSSLIKEG
-1176 VIHSQDE
+1176 GIHSQDE

-1208 DIKASLLNL
+1208 DIKTSLLNL
-1217 ISQERQPKYN
+1217 ISHERQPKYN
-1227 QDLLQ
+1227 QDALQ
-1232 KKEAVFFKHNYSS
+1232 KKESVFFRHNYSS

-1280 QNHLELLSCQRSE
+1280 QSQLELLSCQHSE
-1293 LQDIWMSSKLH
+1293 LQDIWISSKLH

-1360 VPHEKK
+1360 VLQEKK

-1372 CEVVNEQIKTA
+1372 CDVMNEQIKTA
-1383 GSGDPLGIERLK
+1383 GSGDPLGIDPLK

-1400 RNQFSDLPSH
+1400 CNQHGDLSSR
-1410 NPLAVSQLKT
+1410 NPLAISQLKT
-1420 ASLVNRPSEN
+1420 ASLLNRPSEN
-1430 LQMFTEKCNS
+1430 LPMFTEKCNS

-1446 DASQGHPLPQTFNQS
+1446 NVSQTHPLPQTCNQS
-1461 NLRANEMR
+1461 NLRANEMH
-1469 SEDKAYI
+1469 SEDKTYVQ
-1476 HQGAVKQQVD
+1476 HGAVEQVD
-1486 PKSQV
+1486 LKSPV

-1498 AQVPGA
+1498 AQVPGSA
-1504 VGALRNMECAG
+1504 EALRNMECAG

-1522 TSLGTDHPQSTGDSG
+1522 TSLGTDRPQSTGDSG

-1777 VAPVYKK
+1777 LAPVYKK

-1909 KKKKPDTRRT
+1909 KKKKPDTRRAP
-1919 STEKQPLIDKKYST
+1919 TEKQPLMDKKYST

-1938 TEAPENLSNAV
+1938 SEAPENLGNAL
-1949 HCLGNKPDALKP
+1949 HCLGNKTEALKP

-1994 PFKVDGL
+1994 PFKVDSL
-2001 QPYPPLAHKPGLT
+2001 HPYSSLAHKPGIT
-2014 AVTNLQQDFS
+2014 AVTNIQQDFS

-2068 PILPEVT
+2068 PILPDVT

-2086 PTILEHQTDKQNCQ
+2086 PTILERQPDKQNCQ
-2100 PQLDNSP
+2100 LQLDNSP
-2107 SSEMI
+2107 SSQMI
-2112 SSSDL
+2112 SSCDL
-2117 SVPLSSPAKDA
+2117 SVPLRSPAKDV

-2136 HGCPVEKGSSHR
+2136 HGCPMEKGSSLR
-2148 EQMCGFDCAD
+2148 EQMCDFDCVD
-2158 EKQSSALGQPT
+2158 EKQNSALGQPT

-2266 LGTENTDLNSASRK
+2266 LGTENTELNSSSRK
-2280 TKQANENRDIFYED
+2280 TKQTSENRDIFYED

>member
-1 MAHHTRPS
+1 MAHHARPS
-9 RLVKKEELGKRK
+9 RSAKKEELGKRK
-21 NNQGKKKSSQVRKK
+21 TNQSKKKSSQVRKK
-35 TTKTSTKAVST
+35 PTKTSTKAVSS
-46 GKSKKPA
+46 GKGKKPV

-60 KQQEKKPIMSSSGR
+60 KQPEKKSIMSSSGR
-74 LLRSSVSRTLSGAS
+74 LLRSSVTRTLSGAS
-88 WVTLEKA
+88 WVSLEKA
-95 DSILFHNQDSF
+95 DNILFHNQDSF

-117 RSFSRRLSQ
+117 RSFSQRLSQ
-126 TPIAKPRKAAAQ
+126 TPITAKPRKTTPQ
-138 KRLETKEKHEQEAQA
+138 KRLETKEKHEQEALA
-153 VIEEKNVEGGERVFE
+153 VVEDKNEETDEIALK
-168 QVLAQNELAPLPVQG
+168 QDLAQNELALPVEG
-183 APCGVGEEPA
+183 CLCSAGEEPLIP
-193 TTCATQD
+193 CASQD
-200 KEVGIPET
+200 EEVEIPET
-208 NDSLPSR
+208 DDSIPNS
-215 QVTANDSE
+215 QGAADGTE

-228 YEHENLPCEQTP
+228 SKHEDLPCEQVP
-240 SDLETGS
+240 SDLGTGT

-256 VPVLPSSPSDSVIT
+256 ALVLPSFPSDSLIA
-270 SESNSKV
+270 SECNSKV
-277 CAETPFD
+277 HAETPFNV
-284 LVPNSKEPDCSSVD
+284 VPNSTEPDSSSVD
-298 TSDHSSAVPLE
+298 TSDLSSAVLI
-309 ESVPLAKPH
+309 ESVTLAKFH
-318 MGAELDLV
+318 IGAGLDMV
-326 LPSEEQ
+326 LPRGQQDVDSASLVTSEF
-332 DSNSTAIVISEIN
+332 NS
-345 AQEHL
+345 QEHL
-350 LADASSL
+350 FEDARSLAD
-357 AESCLKAGWDLE
+357 SCLKAGWGLE
-369 SGVKDVCSESSS
+369 SENKDIGSNSSS
-381 VAAAESNSLS
+381 VAAS
-391 YFEGASAES
+391 ES
-400 NLLLYFEGA
+400 NL
-409 KAESNSLLHFKG
+409 
-421 AKSESNS
+421 
-428 LLHFEGASAESNSLL
+428 
-443 HFEGASAESNSLLH
+443 
-457 FEGAS
+457 
-462 TESNSLLHFE
+462 LLHFE
-472 GASSPAES
+472 GASSLAEYP
-480 HMKLP
+480 MKLV

-490 VHKELNS
+490 IHKELDSNS
-497 NVDLSCMRENSE
+497 DLSFTKENSE
-509 SYSKP
+509 FDTKNI
-514 VFTVCEP
+514 FTVCEP
-521 VSDTSLNNIQVG
+521 VSNTSLNNIEVE

-550 SGCVHTSSPD
+550 SGYVPALSSD
-560 LEKSAV
+560 LEKGTV
-566 DKISGES
+566 DKISAES
-573 SGQFSEG
+573 PGQFSAG
-580 IVSELPSSTEIS
+580 FVSELPSSLEIS
-592 TPASEKAINA
+592 ALASEKAINA
-602 GLPADSRLQHDDY
+602 DLPADSRLQHNDY

-626 NLVQDNVRDSTE
+626 NLVQDNVSTSTE
-638 AVEASGPSSLKNPAG
+638 AVQASGLSSLKHPAG
-653 DYPIPYSS
+653 DYPVPYSS

-716 ITLPF
+716 IKLPF
-721 EVLTE
+721 E
-726 NKRPQRRKQRALKAN
+726 AN
-741 LENKPVNGRR
+741 LENKAVNGCR

-770 NQAVPVQNVQS
+770 SQAVPIENVQS
-781 KEKERMTGLEAEKW
+781 KEKEKMTGLEAEKW

-809 DIHGTVT
+809 DIHGAVPGTA
-816 GNEHL
+816 HL
-821 KHAEESERVVSP
+821 KPADHAERAASP
-833 SQLAE
+833 SHFTE
-838 PKKSFA
+838 PKKSMVHA
-844 QTIKNGIKPLHYSPP
+844 IKNGIKTLHYSPP
-859 EAVASLKKVSV
+859 DAVASLKNESA
-870 EERTDFT
+870 EERTDLT
-877 SNSHTQW
+877 SNSHMQW
-884 TKAAN
+884 PKGSN
-889 LNHIV
+889 LNNIISTH
-894 NTLTTGVGC
+894 TSGPGC
-903 IHPENQG
+903 VHPEKQG
-910 NVLIKEENCT
+910 NVLMKEENCT
-920 CSIFQDS
+920 CSTSEYS

-932 QTVSISDLQESLCCP
+932 QPGSSLDVQESFCCP
-947 PLPEEEGHVGED
+947 QLPEEELQAGKD
-959 GFKVPKAETQCEDSS
+959 GFRVPNVETQPENSA

-979 LSLIKNRNLTVEQV
+979 LSLIKTRNLTLEQV

-1015 ECTEETTSNLLHS
+1015 ESTECTGETTSNSLHS
-1028 SKRDISSSSTSS
+1028 FKRDISPSFTSS
-1040 ALKEIK
+1040 ALQEIK

-1077 GSVSEL
+1077 SSVSEL
-1083 RDKPANLAGEMYKLQ
+1083 CDKPASPAEEMQKLQ
-1098 LSSRDAKTLSDFTSN
+1098 FSSRDTKTLSDLTSH
-1113 AKSFSGYV
+1113 AASCSGCDPSKSCAHEPVTLAGYCSAACDV
-1121 TKKNYTHD
+1121 
-1129 PVSLAQYCN
+1129 
-1138 ASLNA
+1138 
-1143 QQTSNSLEA
+1143 QQIRNNLEA
-1152 LGQLE
+1152 PGQLE
-1157 QKPACNDLNLE
+1157 QKPTCNDVKLE
-1168 AGSLIKEG
+1168 GSSLIKEG
-1176 VIHSQDE
+1176 IHSQDE
-1183 EDVATQ
+1183 EDVAAQ

-1199 NQTNPEQKN
+1199 NQTNQEHKN

-1217 ISQERQPKYN
+1217 ISHERPPKYN
-1227 QDLLQ
+1227 QDVLQ
-1232 KKEAVFFKHNYSS
+1232 KKESVLFRHNYNS
-1245 LLLKQKQPT
+1245 LLLKQKQAT
-1254 NKKGNA
+1254 NKKGNG

-1280 QNHLELLSCQRSE
+1280 QNQLELLSCQHSE
-1293 LQDIWMSSKLH
+1293 LQDIWISSKLH
-1304 KLGQTMPQDSRI
+1304 KLGQTMPQDSRT

-1328 QRALNQ
+1328 QRALSQ

-1345 FLPQT
+1345 FLPQA

-1360 VPHEKK
+1360 APQEKK

-1372 CEVVNEQIKTA
+1372 CEVVNEQVKTA
-1383 GSGDPLGIERLK
+1383 GSSDPLGTDPLK
-1395 NEVVA
+1395 NEVIA
-1400 RNQFSDLPSH
+1400 RSQHSDLSSR
-1410 NPLAVSQLKT
+1410 NPLAGSQLKT
-1420 ASLVNRPSEN
+1420 ASLLKRPTEN

-1446 DASQGHPLPQTFNQS
+1446 NVSQAHPLPPTFKQS
-1461 NLRANEMR
+1461 NLRANEMC
-1469 SEDKAYI
+1469 SENKGCVQQA
-1476 HQGAVKQQVD
+1476 KQEVD

-1491 LPVPCGG
+1491 LPVPCAG

-1504 VGALRNMECAG
+1504 AEALRNVECVA
-1515 EVTVLTS
+1515 EVTALTS
-1522 TSLGTDHPQSTGDSG
+1522 TSLGTDHAQSTGDSG

-1697 RKYGCPTSRRCALN
+1697 RKYGCPTGRRCALN

-1919 STEKQPLIDKKYST
+1919 PSEKQPLIDKKYPT

-1938 TEAPENLSNAV
+1938 TEAPENLGNTL
-1949 HCLGNKPDALKP
+1949 HCLGNKSDALKP
-1961 GIKTETSD
+1961 GIKMESSN
-1969 HLYAMKHTSNTT
+1969 HVYAMKHTSNTT

-1994 PFKVDGL
+1994 PFKVDSL
-2001 QPYPPLAHKPGLT
+2001 HPYPSLTHKSGLT
-2014 AVTNLQQDFS
+2014 AVTNIQQDFS

-2032 SSKQPHVTPY
+2032 STKQPHVTPY
-2042 VNCKNFDVSVKDY
+2042 VNCKSFDVSVKDY
-2055 TGILLNDKMNGVP
+2055 TGILLNEKVNGVP

-2075 APGPPAHKDPL
+2075 APGPPAHKEPL
-2086 PTILEHQTDKQNCQ
+2086 PTILEHQPDKQNCQ
-2100 PQLDNSP
+2100 LQLDSSP

-2112 SSSDL
+2112 SSCDP
-2117 SVPLSSPAKDA
+2117 SVPLSSSAKDA
-2128 VGNEADCS
+2128 AGTDPNCS

-2148 EQMCGFDCAD
+2148 GQLCDFDCVE
-2158 EKQSSALGQPT
+2158 EKQNSALGQQA

-2257 KEKEKEAER
+2257 REKEKEAER
-2266 LGTENTDLNSASRK
+2266 LGTENPELNSSNRKAKPAS
-2280 TKQANENRDIFYED
+2280 ENRDIFYED

>member
-1 MAHHTRPS
+1 MAHHARPS
-9 RLVKKEELGKRK
+9 RLAKKEEIGKRK
-21 NNQGKKKSSQVRKK
+21 TNQGKKKSSQVRKK
-35 TTKTSTKAVST
+35 TTKTSTKAVSS
-46 GKSKKPA
+46 GKGKKPA

-74 LLRSSVSRTLSGAS
+74 FLRSSVTRTLSGTP
-88 WVTLEKA
+88 WVSLEKT
-95 DSILFHNQDSF
+95 DNILFHSQEAFN
-106 SINGFTMSLRN
+106 INGFTMSLRN
-117 RSFSRRLSQ
+117 RSFSRRFSQ
-126 TPIAKPRKAAAQ
+126 APTIAKPRKAAAQ
-138 KRLETKEKHEQEAQA
+138 KKLETKEKHEQALA
-153 VIEEKNVEGGERVFE
+153 VVEEKSVEAAEKVLE
-168 QVLAQNELAPLPVQG
+168 QNLAEDELAPLPVEDI
-183 APCGVGEEPA
+183 PCRIDEEPA
-193 TTCATQD
+193 ATCAGQE
-200 KEVGIPET
+200 KEGEV
-208 NDSLPSR
+208 
-215 QVTANDSE
+215 
-223 ASEVK
+223 SEVK
-228 YEHENLPCEQTP
+228 NLVPSTQVTDDNTTVSEVEYEHEDLPCEPTLT
-240 SDLETGS
+240 DLNVS
-247 LAEAFVEGA
+247 SAAEAFVEDA
-256 VPVLPSSPSDSVIT
+256 ALVLPSSDSITT

-277 CAETPFD
+277 CIETPFD
-284 LVPNSKEPDCSSVD
+284 LVPNSKEPDSGSID
-298 TSDHSSAVPLE
+298 TSDPSSAVLLE
-309 ESVPLAKPH
+309 ELVPLAESH
-318 MGAELDLV
+318 IETESDLV
-326 LPSEEQ
+326 LVSEEHNL
-332 DSNSTAIVISEIN
+332 NSAPTVTSELN
-345 AQEHL
+345 SQECL
-350 LADASSL
+350 ENLCSFAD
-357 AESCLKAGWDLE
+357 SCLKADGDLE
-369 SGVKDVCSESSS
+369 SENEDLSSHSHSE
-381 VAAAESNSLS
+381 AATGSNSLV
-391 YFEGASAES
+391 
-400 NLLLYFEGA
+400 
-409 KAESNSLLHFKG
+409 
-421 AKSESNS
+421 
-428 LLHFEGASAESNSLL
+428 HFESVSSLV
-443 HFEGASAESNSLLH
+443 
-457 FEGAS
+457 
-462 TESNSLLHFE
+462 
-472 GASSPAES
+472 ES
-480 HMKLP
+480 HVKLL
-485 VDFVP
+485 DFVP
-490 VHKELNS
+490 IHKELDS
-497 NVDLSCMRENSE
+497 YSDLSCTIENTE
-509 SYSKP
+509 PDSKHI
-514 VFTVCEP
+514 FTVSEP
-521 VSDTSLNNIQVG
+521 VSDTSLTNIEVE

-550 SGCVHTSSPD
+550 SGYVPALSSD
-560 LEKSAV
+560 VEKSAA
-566 DKISGES
+566 DKISCES
-573 SGQFSEG
+573 SRKFSEG
-580 IVSELPSSTEIS
+580 FVSELPSSTEIS
-592 TPASEKAINA
+592 VLDLEKAINA
-602 GLPADSRLQHDDY
+602 DLPADSRLQQNDY
-615 SSQLGSVGVSL
+615 SSQLGSVGISL
-626 NLVQDNVRDSTE
+626 NLVQDNVSDSTE
-638 AVEASGPSSLKNPAG
+638 AVEASGPSSLTNPAVG
-653 DYPIPYSS
+653 NPLAYPS
-661 LLPMLEKKK
+661 LLPVFEKKK

-716 ITLPF
+716 ITLPL

-726 NKRPQRRKQRALKAN
+726 NKRPQRRKQRVFKAN

-770 NQAVPVQNVQS
+770 NQTQSFENAQS

-795 AHNEKP
+795 THNEKP

-809 DIHGTVT
+809 DTHGTVT
-816 GNEHL
+816 GHEHL
-821 KHAEESERVVSP
+821 KNAEESERAVSP

-844 QTIKNGIKPLHYSPP
+844 QTIKNGIKTLHYSSP
-859 EAVASLKKVSV
+859 EAVASLKKASV
-870 EERTDFT
+870 QERTDLT
-877 SNSHTQW
+877 SNSHAQW
-884 TKAAN
+884 MKATN
-889 LNHIV
+889 LNDIV
-894 NTLTTGVGC
+894 SSLTGSVSC
-903 IHPENQG
+903 VHPNNQG
-910 NVLIKEENCT
+910 NLFMNEENCT
-920 CSIFQDS
+920 CSVFQDS
-927 DKSVL
+927 DKSVV
-932 QTVSISDLQESLCCP
+932 QTSSVLDLQESSCCP
-947 PLPEEEGHVGED
+947 PLVKEEAHGED
-959 GFKVPKAETQCEDSS
+959 GFKVPNTEMQHENPS

-993 VAIEALTQLSEA
+993 VAIEALTQLSEV
-1005 PLETTSPAKT
+1005 PLETTSPAKAENT
-1015 ECTEETTSNLLHS
+1015 ECIEETTSNLLHS
-1028 SKRDISSSSTSS
+1028 YKRDISSSFTSS
-1040 ALKEIK
+1040 TLKEIK
-1046 DTYLQNEQQ
+1046 DTYLQKEQQ
-1055 LLAHCAHSQKQ
+1055 LFTHCAHSQKQ

-1077 GSVSEL
+1077 SSVTEL
-1083 RDKPANLAGEMYKLQ
+1083 CDKPANLASEMYKLQ
-1098 LSSRDAKTLSDFTSN
+1098 LSSRDTKTLSELSSN
-1113 AKSFSGYV
+1113 AKSFSGLN
-1121 TKKNYTHD
+1121 TKKNYD
-1129 PVSLAQYCN
+1129 PLTFSQYCN
-1138 ASLNA
+1138 VQHASNNLD
-1143 QQTSNSLEA
+1143 T
-1152 LGQLE
+1152 LGQLD
-1157 QKPACNDLNLE
+1157 QKPTCNDLSLE
-1168 AGSLIKEG
+1168 SNSLIKEG
-1176 VIHSQDE
+1176 GIHSQDE

-1199 NQTNPEQKN
+1199 NRTNPEQKN
-1208 DIKASLLNL
+1208 DIKTSLLNL
-1217 ISQERQPKYN
+1217 ISHERQAKHN

-1232 KKEAVFFKHNYSS
+1232 RKESVFFRHNCSS
-1245 LLLKQKQPT
+1245 LLLKQKQST

-1267 KKKPQEARYQQNN
+1267 KKKPQEARYQQIN
-1280 QNHLELLSCQRSE
+1280 QNQLELLSCQHSE
-1293 LQDIWMSSKLH
+1293 LQDIWISSKLH

-1316 APSEKKSPRTKV
+1316 ALSEKKSPRTKV
-1328 QRALNQ
+1328 QKALNQ
-1334 NTLASQEKTRL
+1334 NALTLQEKPRL

-1350 QIKFHRCLPE
+1350 QIKFHRLSE
-1360 VPHEKK
+1360 VPQEKK

-1372 CEVVNEQIKTA
+1372 YEVVNEQIKTT
-1383 GSGDPLGIERLK
+1383 GSSDPPGIIPLK
-1395 NEVVA
+1395 NDIA
-1400 RNQFSDLPSH
+1400 ACNQYSDLLSH
-1410 NPLAVSQLKT
+1410 KPLSVSELKT
-1420 ASLVNRPSEN
+1420 ASLLPRPSEN
-1430 LQMFTEKCNS
+1430 TQMFTEKCNS
-1440 QVQQTA
+1440 QVQQAVNIGQT
-1446 DASQGHPLPQTFNQS
+1446 HPLPQTFSQS
-1461 NLRANEMR
+1461 NLRASDTR
-1469 SEDKAYI
+1469 SEDKVYVQ
-1476 HQGAVKQQVD
+1476 QGAVDGQVD
-1486 PKSQV
+1486 LKSQM
-1491 LPVPCGG
+1491 LPVSCSAG
-1498 AQVPGA
+1498 QVPGT
-1504 VGALRNMECAG
+1504 VETLRNMECAG
-1515 EVTVLTS
+1515 EVTILTS
-1522 TSLGTDHPQSTGDSG
+1522 RSLGTDHPRSTGDSG

-1768 NNLQTLATD
+1768 HNLQTLATD

-1909 KKKKPDTRRT
+1909 KKRKPDTRRT
-1919 STEKQPLIDKKYST
+1919 PSEKQPLIDKKYST
-1933 PVKLK
+1933 PIKLK
-1938 TEAPENLSNAV
+1938 TEAPENLSNTL
-1949 HCLGNKPDALKP
+1949 HCLGNKADALKP
-1961 GIKTETSD
+1961 GIKMETSD
-1969 HLYAMKHTSNTT
+1969 HLCAMKHTSNTT

-1994 PFKVDGL
+1994 PFKVDSL
-2001 QPYPPLAHKPGLT
+2001 HPYSSLAHKPGIT
-2014 AVTNLQQDFS
+2014 AVTNIQQDFS

-2042 VNCKNFDVSVKDY
+2042 INCKNFDVSVKDY
-2055 TGILLNDKMNGVP
+2055 TGILLNDKINGVP

-2086 PTILEHQTDKQNCQ
+2086 PSILEHQPDKQNCQ
-2100 PQLDNSP
+2100 PQSDSSP
-2107 SSEMI
+2107 SSQMI
-2112 SSSDL
+2112 SSCDL

-2128 VGNEADCS
+2128 VGKEADCS

-2148 EQMCGFDCAD
+2148 EQMCDFDCID
-2158 EKQSSALGQPT
+2158 EKQNSALGQPT

-2266 LGTENTDLNSASRK
+2266 LGTENTELNSSNRK
-2280 TKQANENRDIFYED
+2280 TKQTSENREIFYED

>member
-1 MAHHTRPS
+1 MAHHARPS
-9 RLVKKEELGKRK
+9 RSAKKEELGKRK
-21 NNQGKKKSSQVRKK
+21 TNQGKKKSSQVRKK
-35 TTKTSTKAVST
+35 ATKTSTKAVGP
-46 GKSKKPA
+46 GKGKKPP

-74 LLRSSVSRTLSGAS
+74 LLRSNVSRTLSGAS
-88 WVTLEKA
+88 WVSLEKA
-95 DSILFHNQDSF
+95 DNVLFHNQDPF

-117 RSFSRRLSQ
+117 RPFSCRLSQ
-126 TPIAKPRKAAAQ
+126 TPSIAKPKKAAAQ
-138 KRLETKEKHEQEAQA
+138 KRLETKENHEQEALA
-153 VIEEKNVEGGERVFE
+153 GVEEKNNESEIVLT
-168 QVLAQNELAPLPVQG
+168 QDLAQNELAALPVEG
-183 APCGVGEEPA
+183 SPCSAGEGPA
-193 TTCATQD
+193 IPCQD
-200 KEVGIPET
+200 KEAEISET
-208 NDSLPSR
+208 NYSVPNSW
-215 QVTANDSE
+215 VTDDGTE

-228 YEHENLPCEQTP
+228 SKGEDLPYELIP
-240 SDLETGS
+240 SDLDMGS

-256 VPVLPSSPSDSVIT
+256 MFVLPPFPSDSIIT
-270 SESNSKV
+270 SESNLKV
-277 CAETPFD
+277 CVETPFSV
-284 LVPNSKEPDCSSVD
+284 VPNSQEPDPSSAD
-298 TSDHSSAVPLE
+298 TSDLSSAVLTE
-309 ESVPLAKPH
+309 ESVTLATSH
-318 MGAELDLV
+318 IEAGLNLV
-326 LPSEEQ
+326 LPCAEQ
-332 DSNSTAIVISEIN
+332 DSGSASLVTSEFNS
-345 AQEHL
+345 QQHL
-350 LADASSL
+350 LEDARSL

-369 SGVKDVCSESSS
+369 SEKKDIGSNSSS
-381 VAAAESNSLS
+381 VAAT
-391 YFEGASAES
+391 ES
-400 NLLLYFEGA
+400 NLLL
-409 KAESNSLLHFKG
+409 HFG
-421 AKSESNS
+421 
-428 LLHFEGASAESNSLL
+428 
-443 HFEGASAESNSLLH
+443 
-457 FEGAS
+457 
-462 TESNSLLHFE
+462 
-472 GASSPAES
+472 GASSLAEPP
-480 HMKLP
+480 MKLV

-490 VHKELNS
+490 IHKGLDSNS
-497 NVDLSCMRENSE
+497 DLSYARENSE
-509 SYSKP
+509 FDAKNF
-514 VFTVCEP
+514 FTVYEP
-521 VSDTSLNNIQVG
+521 VSNTSLSSIEVQ

-550 SGCVHTSSPD
+550 SGYVPTLYSD
-560 LEKSAV
+560 LEKGTIN
-566 DKISGES
+566 KIPGES
-573 SGQFSEG
+573 SGQFSEAF
-580 IVSELPSSTEIS
+580 VSELPSSMGIS
-592 TPASEKAINA
+592 AFASEKAINA
-602 GLPADSRLQHDDY
+602 DFPADSRLQHNDY

-626 NLVQDNVRDSTE
+626 NLVQDNVSNSTE
-638 AVEASGPSSLKNPAG
+638 AAEASGPSSLKNPAG
-653 DYPIPYSS
+653 GYPVAYSS

-721 EVLTE
+721 E
-726 NKRPQRRKQRALKAN
+726 AN

-770 NQAVPVQNVQS
+770 NQAVPIENVQC

-809 DIHGTVT
+809 DIHGAVPGTQ
-816 GNEHL
+816 HL
-821 KHAEESERVVSP
+821 KHAGDCGRAASP
-833 SQLAE
+833 SHSAE

-844 QTIKNGIKPLHYSPP
+844 QTTRNGIKPLHYSPP
-859 EAVASLKKVSV
+859 EAAASLGKVST
-870 EERTDFT
+870 EERTGLT
-877 SNSHTQW
+877 SNSHLQW
-884 TKAAN
+884 TKGTN
-889 LNHIV
+889 VSNTV
-894 NTLTTGVGC
+894 NTLMTGLGC
-903 IHPENQG
+903 VHPQTQG
-910 NVLIKEENCT
+910 NVLMKEEPCM
-920 CSIFQDS
+920 CSISEGFDESVFQ
-927 DKSVL
+927 
-932 QTVSISDLQESLCCP
+932 TGSISGLQESFCCP
-947 PLPEEEGHVGED
+947 ALPEGDLQAGKD
-959 GFKVPKAETQCEDSS
+959 GFKAPTVETPLESS
-974 LQPTF
+974 TLQPTF
-979 LSLIKNRNLTVEQV
+979 LSLIKTRNLTVEQV
-993 VAIEALTQLSEA
+993 VAIEALTRLSEG
-1005 PLETTSPAKT
+1005 PLETTSPVKT
-1015 ECTEETTSNLLHS
+1015 ASTDCTGETTSYSLHS
-1028 SKRDISSSSTSS
+1028 FKRDISSSFTSS
-1040 ALKEIK
+1040 ALREIN
-1046 DTYLQNEQQ
+1046 DTYLESEQQ
-1055 LLAHCAHSQKQ
+1055 LLAHCAHSQEQ
-1066 LPNKAVLYNGQ
+1066 PPNEAVLYNGQ
-1077 GSVSEL
+1077 SSASEL
-1083 RDKPANLAGEMYKLQ
+1083 HDKPASLAGEVYKSQ
-1098 LSSRDAKTLSDFTSN
+1098 LSSGDTKTSPDLTSS
-1113 AKSFSGYV
+1113 ATSLPGYT
-1121 TKKNYTHD
+1121 TKENYAHD
-1129 PVSLAQYCN
+1129 PVALAQYCN
-1138 ASLNA
+1138 ASHNV
-1143 QQTSNSLEA
+1143 QHTENSLET
-1152 LGQLE
+1152 LGQSE
-1157 QKPACNDLNLE
+1157 QKPTCNDLNLK

-1176 VIHSQDE
+1176 GIHSQDE
-1183 EDVATQ
+1183 EDVAAQ

-1199 NQTNPEQKN
+1199 NHANPEQKN
-1208 DIKASLLNL
+1208 DIKTSLINL
-1217 ISQERQPKYN
+1217 ISHERQPKYN
-1227 QDLLQ
+1227 RDVLQ
-1232 KKEAVFFKHNYSS
+1232 KKESVFFRHNYSS
-1245 LLLKQKQPT
+1245 LLLKQKQT
-1254 NKKGNA
+1254 ANKKGGA
-1260 VPWKPRH
+1260 VPWKPRP
-1267 KKKPQEARYQQNN
+1267 KKKPPEARCQQNN
-1280 QNHLELLSCQRSE
+1280 QNQLELLSCQHSE
-1293 LQDIWMSSKLH
+1293 LQDIWISSKLH

-1316 APSEKKSPRTKV
+1316 AQPEKKSPRTKV
-1328 QRALNQ
+1328 QRALSQ
-1334 NTLASQEKTRL
+1334 NTSASQEKTRL

-1360 VPHEKK
+1360 APQEKK
-1366 KDRLFG
+1366 KDRLAG
-1372 CEVVNEQIKTA
+1372 CEVVNEQMKTA
-1383 GSGDPLGIERLK
+1383 GSGDPLGTDPVK
-1395 NEVVA
+1395 AEVVA
-1400 RNQFSDLPSH
+1400 CGQHGDLSSR
-1410 NPLAVSQLKT
+1410 NPLAVPQLKA
-1420 ASLVNRPSEN
+1420 ASLVNRPAEN
-1430 LQMFTEKCNS
+1430 PQMFTEKCNS

-1446 DASQGHPLPQTFNQS
+1446 TGSQEHPLPPTLNQS
-1461 NLRANEMR
+1461 QPRANERR
-1469 SEDKAYI
+1469 SANEACVQ
-1476 HQGAVKQQVD
+1476 QGRQAD
-1486 PKSQV
+1486 PKAQV
-1491 LPVPCGG
+1491 LPVAHGR
-1498 AQVPGA
+1498 AQVPGCA
-1504 VGALRNMECAG
+1504 EALRKVERVG
-1515 EVTVLTS
+1515 EVTILTPS
-1522 TSLGTDHPQSTGDSG
+1522 SLGAEHAQSVGDSG

-1688 LYKELTQSL
+1688 LYEELTQSL

-1801 DCRLGSKDGRPFSG
+1801 DCRLGCRAGRPFSG

-1919 STEKQPLIDKKYST
+1919 PTEKQPLTDKKYST

-1938 TEAPENLSNAV
+1938 TEAPENLGSTL
-1949 HCLGNKPDALKP
+1949 HCLGNKTDALKP
-1961 GIKTETSD
+1961 GIKTETSN
-1969 HLYAMKHTSNTT
+1969 HLYAMKHTANTT
-1981 KNCSLLKQYTASS
+1981 KNCSLLKQCPASS
-1994 PFKVDGL
+1994 TFKVDSL
-2001 QPYPPLAHKPGLT
+2001 HPYPSLAHKPGLT
-2014 AVTNLQQDFS
+2014 AVTNIQQDFS

-2032 SSKQPHVTPY
+2032 STKEPHGPPY
-2042 VNCKNFDVSVKDY
+2042 VNCKSFDVSVKDY
-2055 TGILLNDKMNGVP
+2055 TGILLDEKVNGVP

-2075 APGPPAHKDPL
+2075 APGPPAHRAPL
-2086 PTILEHQTDKQNCQ
+2086 PTILEHQPDKQSCQ
-2100 PQLDNSP
+2100 LQLD
-2107 SSEMI
+2107 SSSSQTI
-2112 SSSDL
+2112 SSCDS
-2117 SVPLSSPAKDA
+2117 SAPLSSPAKDA
-2128 VGNEADCS
+2128 VGNGADCS
-2136 HGCPVEKGSSHR
+2136 QGCPGEKGSSQQGQR
-2148 EQMCGFDCAD
+2148 CDLDRVD
-2158 EKQSSALGQPT
+2158 EKQNSALGHPA

-2266 LGTENTDLNSASRK
+2266 LGMENTELSSSNRK
-2280 TKQANENRDIFYED
+2280 AKQPSDNRDLFYED

-2309 KDNVIT
+2309 KDKVIT

>member
-1 MAHHTRPS
+1 KAMAHHARPS

-21 NNQGKKKSSQVRKK
+21 TNQGKKKSSQVRKK
-35 TTKTSTKAVST
+35 ATKTSARAVTSGKCKKA
-46 GKSKKPA
+46 A

-74 LLRSSVSRTLSGAS
+74 LLRSSITRTLSGAS
-88 WVTLEKA
+88 WVSLEKA
-95 DSILFHNQDSF
+95 DNILFHSQDAF
-106 SINGFTMSLRN
+106 NINGFTMSLRN
-117 RSFSRRLSQ
+117 RTFTRRLIQ
-126 TPIAKPRKAAAQ
+126 TPIAKPRKTAAQ
-138 KRLETKEKHEQEAQA
+138 KKLETKEKQEQEALA
-153 VIEEKNVEGGERVFE
+153 VVEEKNVEAGKSILKQDV
-168 QVLAQNELAPLPVQG
+168 AQNELAPLSG
-183 APCGVGEEPA
+183 EDLPCCADNEPA
-193 TTCATQD
+193 TKSDSED
-200 KEVGIPET
+200 KEKEIPET
-208 NDSLPSR
+208 NDSIPNSG
-215 QVTANDSE
+215 VSDYNPE
-223 ASEVK
+223 VSEVECK
-228 YEHENLPCEQTP
+228 QEELPCEQTH
-240 SDLETGS
+240 SHLNTGS
-247 LAEAFVEGA
+247 SVEAFVENA
-256 VPVLPSSPSDSVIT
+256 VFVLPSSPSDSTIT

-277 CAETPFD
+277 LLQTPFD
-284 LVPNSKEPDCSSVD
+284 LVPNSNELEFESNSVN
-298 TSDHSSAVPLE
+298 TSDLSSAVPLE
-309 ESVPLAKPH
+309 ELGPPAESLVQT
-318 MGAELDLV
+318 ELDLV
-326 LPSEEQ
+326 LPNKEH
-332 DSNSTAIVISEIN
+332 DLNSTSVFTSELDS
-345 AQEHL
+345 QEHL
-350 LADASSL
+350 EDSSSL
-357 AESCLKAGWDLE
+357 AESCLKADWDLE
-369 SGVKDVCSESSS
+369 SVNEEPVSHSNRSS
-381 VAAAESNSLS
+381 VAT
-391 YFEGASAES
+391 
-400 NLLLYFEGA
+400 
-409 KAESNSLLHFKG
+409 
-421 AKSESNS
+421 
-428 LLHFEGASAESNSLL
+428 AESNSLL
-443 HFEGASAESNSLLH
+443 HFEGSSS
-457 FEGAS
+457 F
-462 TESNSLLHFE
+462 TESHL
-472 GASSPAES
+472 
-480 HMKLP
+480 KL
-485 VDFVP
+485 VMDFVP
-490 VHKELNS
+490 VHNELNS
-497 NVDLSCMRENSE
+497 DSDQSCTRENSE
-509 SYSKP
+509 SNSKNI
-514 VFTVCEP
+514 FSVCE
-521 VSDTSLNNIQVG
+521 STSNTSLNNIEVEE
-533 DIEQLVKCID
+533 IEQLVKCID
-543 AETLILN
+543 AETSILN
-550 SGCVHTSSPD
+550 SGNVPTSSNE
-560 LEKSAV
+560 EKSTV
-566 DKISGES
+566 DKIFSES
-573 SGQFSEG
+573 SGQFAEG
-580 IVSELPSSTEIS
+580 FVSVLPSSTEFS
-592 TPASEKAINA
+592 VLASEKAINVD
-602 GLPADSRLQHDDY
+602 LPADSRLQHNDY
-615 SSQLGSVGVSL
+615 SSQLENIGINL
-626 NLVQDNVRDSTE
+626 NLVQDSVSDSTE
-638 AVEASGPSSLKNPAG
+638 AAEASGPSSLKKPAC
-653 DYPIPYSS
+653 DYPVPYSS
-661 LLPMLEKKK
+661 LFPMLEKKK

-721 EVLTE
+721 E
-726 NKRPQRRKQRALKAN
+726 AN

-764 KYRVKT
+764 KYRVKP
-770 NQAVPVQNVQS
+770 NQTLPLENAQC
-781 KEKERMTGLEAEKW
+781 KEKERMTGLEAENW
-795 AHNEKP
+795 ARNEKP

-816 GNEHL
+816 GSQHL
-821 KHAEESERVVSP
+821 RSTEESERAVSP
-833 SQLAE
+833 SQVTE
-838 PKKSFA
+838 PKKSLA
-844 QTIKNGIKPLHYSPP
+844 QAIRNGIKTLHYSPP
-859 EAVASLKKVSV
+859 ESVVSLKNVPA
-870 EERTDFT
+870 EERADLT
-877 SNSHTQW
+877 SNSHTHW

-889 LNHIV
+889 LNDIV
-894 NTLTTGVGC
+894 NTLTTDVSC
-903 IHPENQG
+903 VHAEKQG
-910 NVLIKEENCT
+910 NVFMKQKNCT
-920 CSIFQDS
+920 CVVFHDS

-932 QTVSISDLQESLCCP
+932 QTGSLSDLQGSLCCP
-947 PLPEEEGHVGED
+947 PLPEEEALAEED
-959 GFKVPKAETQCEDSS
+959 GIKIPKQEVKQENPSF
-974 LQPTF
+974 QPTF

-1005 PLETTSPAKT
+1005 PLETSPIKT
-1015 ECTEETTSNLLHS
+1015 ESTEYIEETAS
-1028 SKRDISSSSTSS
+1028 SLPQSYRRDISSFTSPT
-1040 ALKEIK
+1040 LKEIK

-1055 LLAHCAHSQKQ
+1055 LLSHCAASQKQ

-1077 GSVSEL
+1077 SL
-1083 RDKPANLAGEMYKLQ
+1083 TADLHDKPANLASEMYKLH
-1098 LSSRDAKTLSDFTSN
+1098 LSSQDTKTLSGVTSN
-1113 AKSFSGYV
+1113 AKPFLGHATKNNFMYDQV
-1121 TKKNYTHD
+1121 T
-1129 PVSLAQYCN
+1129 LARYCN
-1138 ASLNA
+1138 ASFNV
-1143 QQTSNSLEA
+1143 QQSSNNLEILA
-1152 LGQLE
+1152 QLE
-1157 QKPACNDLNLE
+1157 QKPTCNDLNLKTS
-1168 AGSLIKEG
+1168 SLMKEG
-1176 VIHSQDE
+1176 GIHSQDE

-1199 NQTNPEQKN
+1199 NKTNPEQKN

-1217 ISQERQPKYN
+1217 ISHERQPKHN
-1227 QDLLQ
+1227 QDQCLLQ
-1232 KKEAVFFKHNYSS
+1232 KKETVFLRHNYSS
-1245 LLLKQKQPT
+1245 LLLKQKQAA

-1267 KKKPQEARYQQNN
+1267 KKKPQESRYQQNN
-1280 QNHLELLSCQRSE
+1280 PNQLELLPCQHSE
-1293 LQDIWMSSKLH
+1293 LQDMWISSKLH
-1304 KLGQTMPQDSRI
+1304 RLGHTMPQDSRI
-1316 APSEKKSPRTKV
+1316 AASEKKSPRTKV
-1328 QRALNQ
+1328 QKALNSS
-1334 NTLASQEKTRL
+1334 TLSQEKTRL

-1360 VPHEKK
+1360 VPQEKK
-1366 KDRLFG
+1366 D
-1372 CEVVNEQIKTA
+1372 
-1383 GSGDPLGIERLK
+1383 
-1395 NEVVA
+1395 
-1400 RNQFSDLPSH
+1400 SDLPSH
-1410 NPLAVSQLKT
+1410 NPMAISQLKT
-1420 ASLVNRPSEN
+1420 ASLLNRPSESM
-1430 LQMFTEKCNS
+1430 QMFTEKSNS
-1440 QVQQTA
+1440 QVQQAANSGQTH
-1446 DASQGHPLPQTFNQS
+1446 SLPQP
-1461 NLRANEMR
+1461 NLRANEMQ
-1469 SEDKAYI
+1469 SDDKSCLQRDALERI
-1476 HQGAVKQQVD
+1476 DA
-1486 PKSQV
+1486 KSHPR
-1491 LPVPCGG
+1491 PVPCSG
-1498 AQVPGA
+1498 ARVPGA
-1504 VGALRNMECAG
+1504 AEALRSIECAG
-1515 EVTVLTS
+1515 EVTVLTA
-1522 TSLGTDHPQSTGDSG
+1522 TSFGTDQPQSTGDSG

-1574 LPTCDC
+1574 LPACDC

-1753 FRLLTDDPKQEELLE
+1753 FRLLTDDSKQEELLE

-1801 DCRLGSKDGRPFSG
+1801 DCRLGCKDGRPFSG

-1919 STEKQPLIDKKYST
+1919 SSEKHLLVDKKYST
-1933 PVKLK
+1933 PLKLK
-1938 TEAPENLSNAV
+1938 TEAPENLSNTL
-1949 HCLGNKPDALKP
+1949 HCLGNKTDALKP

-1969 HLYAMKHTSNTT
+1969 HLYAMKHSSNAT
-1981 KNCSLLKQYTASS
+1981 KNCSLVKQYAASS
-1994 PFKVDGL
+1994 PFKVDSL
-2001 QPYPPLAHKPGLT
+2001 HPCSSLAHKPDLT
-2014 AVTNLQQDFS
+2014 AVTNIQQDFS

-2032 SSKQPHVTPY
+2032 SSKQPHVPPY
-2042 VNCKNFDVSVKDY
+2042 LNCKNFDVSVK
-2055 TGILLNDKMNGVP
+2055 G
-2068 PILPEVT
+2068 
-2075 APGPPAHKDPL
+2075 APGTPLGPLGPPAW
-2086 PTILEHQTDKQNCQ
+2086 EAGG
-2100 PQLDNSP
+2100 
-2107 SSEMI
+2107 SE
-2112 SSSDL
+2112 
-2117 SVPLSSPAKDA
+2117 
-2128 VGNEADCS
+2128 GGCS
-2136 HGCPVEKGSSHR
+2136 HGCPVQKGSSPAER
-2148 EQMCGFDCAD
+2148 LCDPDGVD
-2158 EKQSSALGQPT
+2158 EKQGGALGQPA
-2169 DSEEK
+2169 DPEEK

-2266 LGTENTDLNSASRK
+2266 LGAENTDLNSSSRK
-2280 TKQANENRDIFYED
+2280 TKQTSESREIFYED

>member
-1 MAHHTRPS
+1 ADMAHHARPS
-9 RLVKKEELGKRK
+9 RSAKKEELGKRK
-21 NNQGKKKSSQVRKK
+21 TNQSKNKSSQVRKK
-35 TTKTSTKAVST
+35 TTKTSTKAVSS
-46 GKSKKPA
+46 GKVKKPV

-74 LLRSSVSRTLSGAS
+74 LLRSSVTRTLSGAS
-88 WVTLEKA
+88 WVSLEKA
-95 DSILFHNQDSF
+95 DNILFHNQDSF
-106 SINGFTMSLRN
+106 NINGFTMSLRN
-117 RSFSRRLSQ
+117 RPFSRRLSQ
-126 TPIAKPRKAAAQ
+126 TPIIAKPRKAAAQ
-138 KRLETKEKHEQEAQA
+138 KRPETKDKHEQEVLA
-153 VIEEKNVEGGERVFE
+153 VVEEKNDETGEIALE
-168 QVLAQNELAPLPVQG
+168 QDIAQNELAALPVEG
-183 APCGVGEEPA
+183 CLCSAGEEPLIP
-193 TTCATQD
+193 CASQD
-200 KEVGIPET
+200 KEVEISETDDSIP
-208 NDSLPSR
+208 NR
-215 QVTANDSE
+215 QVTDDGTE

-228 YEHENLPCEQTP
+228 SKHEDLPCEQMP
-240 SDLETGS
+240 SDLDTGS
-247 LAEAFVEGA
+247 LAEAFVEDA
-256 VPVLPSSPSDSVIT
+256 ALVLPSFPSDSIIA
-270 SESNSKV
+270 SESHLQV
-277 CAETPFD
+277 RAETPFNV
-284 LVPNSKEPDCSSVD
+284 VPNSTEPDSSSVH
-298 TSDHSSAVPLE
+298 TSDFSSAVLI
-309 ESVPLAKPH
+309 ESVTLAKFH
-318 MGAELDLV
+318 IGAGLDMV
-326 LPSEEQ
+326 LPREQQDLDSAPLVTSEF
-332 DSNSTAIVISEIN
+332 NS
-345 AQEHL
+345 QEHL
-350 LADASSL
+350 LEDARSL

-369 SGVKDVCSESSS
+369 SQSKDIGSNSSS
-381 VAAAESNSLS
+381 VAAS
-391 YFEGASAES
+391 ES
-400 NLLLYFEGA
+400 NLLL
-409 KAESNSLLHFKG
+409 HFG
-421 AKSESNS
+421 
-428 LLHFEGASAESNSLL
+428 
-443 HFEGASAESNSLLH
+443 
-457 FEGAS
+457 
-462 TESNSLLHFE
+462 
-472 GASSPAES
+472 GASSLAEYP
-480 HMKLP
+480 MKLV

-490 VHKELNS
+490 IHKELDSNS
-497 NVDLSCMRENSE
+497 HLSCTRENSE
-509 SYSKP
+509 FDTKNI
-514 VFTVCEP
+514 FTVCEP
-521 VSDTSLNNIQVG
+521 VSNTSLNNIGVE

-543 AETLILN
+543 AETLLLN
-550 SGCVHTSSPD
+550 SGYVPTLSSD
-560 LEKSAV
+560 LGKRTV
-566 DKISGES
+566 DKISAES
-573 SGQFSEG
+573 CGQFSAG
-580 IVSELPSSTEIS
+580 FVSELPSSMEIS
-592 TPASEKAINA
+592 ALASEKAINA
-602 GLPADSRLQHDDY
+602 DLLADSRLQHNDY

-626 NLVQDNVRDSTE
+626 NLVQDNVSNSTE

-653 DYPIPYSS
+653 DYPVPYSS

-726 NKRPQRRKQRALKAN
+726 NKRPQRRKQRVLKAN

-770 NQAVPVQNVQS
+770 NQAVPIENVQC

-809 DIHGTVT
+809 DIHGAVT
-816 GNEHL
+816 GTEHL
-821 KHAEESERVVSP
+821 KHADHAERTASP
-833 SQLAE
+833 SQFAE
-838 PKKSFA
+838 PKKSFVH
-844 QTIKNGIKPLHYSPP
+844 TIKNGIKTLHYSPP
-859 EAVASLKKVSV
+859 EAVAPLKNVSV
-870 EERTDFT
+870 EERTGLT
-877 SNSHTQW
+877 SNSHMQW
-884 TKAAN
+884 PKGTN
-889 LNHIV
+889 LNNIV
-894 NTLTTGVGC
+894 STLTSGTGCV
-903 IHPENQG
+903 HPENQG
-910 NVLIKEENCT
+910 NVLMKEENCT
-920 CSIFQDS
+920 CSISEYS

-932 QTVSISDLQESLCCP
+932 QTGSSLDLQESLCCP
-947 PLPEEEGHVGED
+947 ALPEEELQAGKD
-959 GFKVPKAETQCEDSS
+959 GFKVPNVETQLENSA

-979 LSLIKNRNLTVEQV
+979 LSLIKHRNLTLEQV

-1005 PLETTSPAKT
+1005 PLETTSPAKP
-1015 ECTEETTSNLLHS
+1015 ESAQCTGETTSNLLHS
-1028 SKRDISSSSTSS
+1028 FKRDSSSSFTSS

-1077 GSVSEL
+1077 SPVSEL
-1083 RDKPANLAGEMYKLQ
+1083 CDKPANLAGEMYKLQ
-1098 LSSRDAKTLSDFTSN
+1098 SSSRDTKTLSELTSN
-1113 AKSFSGYV
+1113 ATSFSGYDSKKSCAHEPV
-1121 TKKNYTHD
+1121 T
-1129 PVSLAQYCN
+1129 LAGYCN
-1138 ASLNA
+1138 ASCDV
-1143 QQTSNSLEA
+1143 QQTRNNLETP
-1152 LGQLE
+1152 GQLE
-1157 QKPACNDLNLE
+1157 QKPLCNDVKLE
-1168 AGSLIKEG
+1168 GSPLIKKE

-1183 EDVATQ
+1183 EDVAAQ

-1199 NQTNPEQKN
+1199 NQMNPEHKN
-1208 DIKASLLNL
+1208 DVKTSLLNL
-1217 ISQERQPKYN
+1217 ISHERQPKYN
-1227 QDLLQ
+1227 QDVLQ
-1232 KKEAVFFKHNYSS
+1232 KKESVVFRHNYSS
-1245 LLLKQKQPT
+1245 LLLKQKQAA
-1254 NKKGNA
+1254 NKKGNS

-1267 KKKPQEARYQQNN
+1267 KKKSQEARYQQNN
-1280 QNHLELLSCQRSE
+1280 QNQPELLSCQHSE
-1293 LQDIWMSSKLH
+1293 LQDIWISSKLH

-1316 APSEKKSPRTKV
+1316 VPSEKKSPRTKV
-1328 QRALNQ
+1328 QRALSQ

-1345 FLPQT
+1345 FLPQA

-1360 VPHEKK
+1360 APQEKK
-1366 KDRLFG
+1366 K
-1372 CEVVNEQIKTA
+1372 V
-1383 GSGDPLGIERLK
+1383 
-1395 NEVVA
+1395 
-1400 RNQFSDLPSH
+1400 SDLSSR

-1420 ASLVNRPSEN
+1420 ASLLKRPTEN

-1440 QVQQTA
+1440 QVQQTTNV
-1446 DASQGHPLPQTFNQS
+1446 SQAHPLPPTFNQS
-1461 NLRANEMR
+1461 NLRANEVC
-1469 SEDKAYI
+1469 SENKAYV
-1476 HQGAVKQQVD
+1476 QQVKQEVD
-1486 PKSQV
+1486 PKSVV
-1491 LPVPCGG
+1491 LPIPCGG
-1498 AQVPGA
+1498 AQVPGSA
-1504 VGALRNMECAG
+1504 EALRNMECVG

-1522 TSLGTDHPQSTGDSG
+1522 TSLGTDHAQSTGDSG

-1801 DCRLGSKDGRPFSG
+1801 DCRLGCKDGRPFSG

-1919 STEKQPLIDKKYST
+1919 PTEKQPLIDKKYST

-1938 TEAPENLSNAV
+1938 TEAPENLGNTL
-1949 HCLGNKPDALKP
+1949 HCLGNKTDALKP
-1961 GIKTETSD
+1961 GIKMETSS

-1994 PFKVDGL
+1994 PFKVDSL
-2001 QPYPPLAHKPGLT
+2001 HPYPSLAHKPGLT
-2014 AVTNLQQDFS
+2014 AVTNIQQDFA

-2032 SSKQPHVTPY
+2032 STKQPHVTPY

-2055 TGILLNDKMNGVP
+2055 TGILLNDKVNGVP
-2068 PILPEVT
+2068 PDLPEVT
-2075 APGPPAHKDPL
+2075 APGPPAHKDP
-2086 PTILEHQTDKQNCQ
+2086 PAPILEHQPDKQNCQ
-2100 PQLDNSP
+2100 LQLDSSP
-2107 SSEMI
+2107 SSERI
-2112 SSSDL
+2112 SSCDS
-2117 SVPLSSPAKDA
+2117 SVPLSSSAKDA
-2128 VGNEADCS
+2128 MGNEADCS

-2148 EQMCGFDCAD
+2148 GQMCDFDCVD
-2158 EKQSSALGQPT
+2158 EKQNSALGHPA

-2257 KEKEKEAER
+2257 REKEKEAER
-2266 LGTENTDLNSASRK
+2266 LGTENPELNSGNRK
-2280 TKQANENRDIFYED
+2280 AKQPSENRDIFYED

>member
-1 MAHHTRPS
+1 ADMAHHARPS

-21 NNQGKKKSSQVRKK
+21 TNQGKKKSSQARKK
-35 TTKTSTKAVST
+35 TTKTSAKAVSS
-46 GKSKKPA
+46 GKGKKPA

-95 DSILFHNQDSF
+95 DNILFHSQDSF
-106 SINGFTMSLRN
+106 NINGFTMSLRN

-126 TPIAKPRKAAAQ
+126 TPTIAKPRKAAAQ
-138 KRLETKEKHEQEAQA
+138 KRLETKEKHEQEALA
-153 VIEEKNVEGGERVFE
+153 VVEEKNAEAGERVLK
-168 QVLAQNELAPLPVQG
+168 QDLAQNELAPLPVEG
-183 APCGVGEEPA
+183 APCSVGEEPA
-193 TTCATQD
+193 TTCASQE
-200 KEVGIPET
+200 KEVEIPKT
-208 NDSLPSR
+208 NDSIPSS
-215 QVTANDSE
+215 QVTSGDTDVSE
-223 ASEVK
+223 ELK
-228 YEHENLPCEQTP
+228 HEDLPCEQTP

-247 LAEAFVEGA
+247 LAEASVESA
-256 VPVLPSSPSDSVIT
+256 VLVLPSSPSDSVIP
-270 SESNSKV
+270 SESNSKA

-284 LVPNSKEPDCSSVD
+284 LVPNSQEPDSGSAD
-298 TSDHSSAVPLE
+298 TSDPSSAVLLE
-309 ESVPLAKPH
+309 ESVPLEKSPIE
-318 MGAELDLV
+318 AESDLV
-326 LPSEEQ
+326 LHSEEQ
-332 DSNSTAIVISEIN
+332 NSSSAPIVTSEFN
-345 AQEHL
+345 SPERL
-350 LADASSL
+350 LEDARSL

-369 SGVKDVCSESSS
+369 SEHEDVGSNSSS
-381 VAAAESNSLS
+381 VAA
-391 YFEGASAES
+391 
-400 NLLLYFEGA
+400 
-409 KAESNSLLHFKG
+409 
-421 AKSESNS
+421 
-428 LLHFEGASAESNSLL
+428 
-443 HFEGASAESNSLLH
+443 
-457 FEGAS
+457 

-472 GASSPAES
+472 GASSLAES
-480 HMKLP
+480 HVKLV

-490 VHKELNS
+490 VHKELDS
-497 NVDLSCMRENSE
+497 NLDLSCTRENSE
-509 SYSKP
+509 PDSKNI
-514 VFTVCEP
+514 FTVCEP
-521 VSDTSLNNIQVG
+521 VSDTSLNNIEVE

-550 SGCVHTSSPD
+550 SGYVPTLSPD
-560 LEKSAV
+560 LEKCTI

-580 IVSELPSSTEIS
+580 FVSELPSSTEIS
-592 TPASEKAINA
+592 ALASGKAINA
-602 GLPADSRLQHDDY
+602 DLPADSRLQHNDY

-626 NLVQDNVRDSTE
+626 NLVQGNVSSSAE
-638 AVEASGPSSLKNPAG
+638 AVEASGPSSFKNPAG
-653 DYPIPYSS
+653 DHPVPYSS
-661 LLPMLEKKK
+661 VLPMLEKKK

-716 ITLPF
+716 VMLPF

-726 NKRPQRRKQRALKAN
+726 NKRPQRRKQRVLKAN

-764 KYRVKT
+764 KYRVKP
-770 NQAVPVQNVQS
+770 NQTVPVENVQS

-809 DIHGTVT
+809 DIHGIVT

-821 KHAEESERVVSP
+821 KNAEDSERAVSP
-833 SQLAE
+833 GQFSE

-870 EERTDFT
+870 EERTDLT
-877 SNSHTQW
+877 SNSRMQW
-884 TKAAN
+884 TKGTN
-889 LNHIV
+889 LSNIV
-894 NTLTTGVGC
+894 NTLTTGIGC
-903 IHPENQG
+903 IHPEKQG
-910 NVLIKEENCT
+910 NVLMKEENCT
-920 CSIFQDS
+920 CGIFQDS
-927 DKSVL
+927 GKAVL
-932 QTVSISDLQESLCCP
+932 QTGSISGLQESLCCP
-947 PLPEEEGHVGED
+947 PLPEEEVHVGKD
-959 GFKVPKAETQCEDSS
+959 GFKVPNAETQHEGSL

-979 LSLIKNRNLTVEQV
+979 LSLIKTRNLTVEQV
-993 VAIEALTQLSEA
+993 VAIEALTQLSEV

-1015 ECTEETTSNLLHS
+1015 ESTARTEETTSSLLHS
-1028 SKRDISSSSTSS
+1028 YKRDISSSFTSS

-1055 LLAHCAHSQKQ
+1055 LLAHCAYSQKQ
-1066 LPNKAVLYNGQ
+1066 LPNKAMLYNGQ
-1077 GSVSEL
+1077 SSISEL

-1098 LSSRDAKTLSDFTSN
+1098 LSSRDTKTLSDLTSN
-1113 AKSFSGYV
+1113 AKSFSGYA
-1121 TKKNYTHD
+1121 TKKSYPQEAVT
-1129 PVSLAQYCN
+1129 VARYCS
-1138 ASLNA
+1138 ASRSV
-1143 QQTSNSLEA
+1143 QQTSNNLETH
-1152 LGQLE
+1152 GQFE
-1157 QKPACNDLNLE
+1157 QKPTCNNLNLE
-1168 AGSLIKEG
+1168 ASSLIKEG
-1176 VIHSQDE
+1176 GIHSQDE

-1199 NQTNPEQKN
+1199 NQANPEQKN

-1217 ISQERQPKYN
+1217 ISHERQPKYN

-1232 KKEAVFFKHNYSS
+1232 KKESVFFRHNYSS

-1280 QNHLELLSCQRSE
+1280 QNQLELLSCQHSE
-1293 LQDIWMSSKLH
+1293 LQDIWISSKLH
-1304 KLGQTMPQDSRI
+1304 KLGQSVPQDSRI
-1316 APSEKKSPRTKV
+1316 ALSEKKSPRAKV

-1334 NTLASQEKTRL
+1334 NTSASQEKTRL

-1360 VPHEKK
+1360 VPQEKK
-1366 KDRLFG
+1366 KDR
-1372 CEVVNEQIKTA
+1372 
-1383 GSGDPLGIERLK
+1383 
-1395 NEVVA
+1395 
-1400 RNQFSDLPSH
+1400 
-1410 NPLAVSQLKT
+1410 QLKA
-1420 ASLVNRPSEN
+1420 ASLLNRPSEN
-1430 LQMFTEKCNS
+1430 LQMFTEKMNS

-1446 DASQGHPLPQTFNQS
+1446 NVSQMHPLPQTFNQS
-1461 NLRANEMR
+1461 NLRANEMHG
-1469 SEDKAYI
+1469 EDKAYTQ
-1476 HQGAVKQQVD
+1476 QGAVQQPTE

-1498 AQVPGA
+1498 AQAPGA
-1504 VGALRNMECAG
+1504 VEALRNMACTG

-1919 STEKQPLIDKKYST
+1919 PSEKQPLIDKKYPT

-1938 TEAPENLSNAV
+1938 AEASENLGNAL

-1981 KNCSLLKQYTASS
+1981 KSCSLLKPYTASS

-2001 QPYPPLAHKPGLT
+2001 HPYPSLAHKPGIT
-2014 AVTNLQQDFS
+2014 AVTNIQQDFS

-2075 APGPPAHKDPL
+2075 APGSPAHKDPL
-2086 PTILEHQTDKQNCQ
+2086 PAILEHQPDKQNCQ
-2100 PQLDNSP
+2100 LQLDNSP
-2107 SSEMI
+2107 SSQMI
-2112 SSSDL
+2112 GSCDV

-2128 VGNEADCS
+2128 VGNEADSS
-2136 HGCPVEKGSSHR
+2136 HGCPVEKGSSHG
-2148 EQMCGFDCAD
+2148 EQMCDFDCVE
-2158 EKQSSALGQPT
+2158 EKPNSALGRPAE
-2169 DSEEK
+2169 SEEK
-2174 AEELWSDSEHN
+2174 AEEMWSDSEHN

-2266 LGTENTDLNSASRK
+2266 LGAENSEPNSSSRK
-2280 TKQANENRDIFYED
+2280 AKQASEPRDLFYED

>member
-1 MAHHTRPS
+1 MAHHARPS
-9 RLVKKEELGKRK
+9 RSAKKEELGKRK
-21 NNQGKKKSSQVRKK
+21 TNQSKKKSSQVRKK
-35 TTKTSTKAVST
+35 TTKTSTKVVSS
-46 GKSKKPA
+46 GKGKKPV

-74 LLRSSVSRTLSGAS
+74 LLRSSVTRTLSGAS
-88 WVTLEKA
+88 WVSLEKA
-95 DSILFHNQDSF
+95 DNILFHNQDSF
-106 SINGFTMSLRN
+106 NSNGFTMSLRN
-117 RSFSRRLSQ
+117 RSFSRRLPQ
-126 TPIAKPRKAAAQ
+126 TPAIAKPRKAAAQ
-138 KRLETKEKHEQEAQA
+138 KRLETKEKHEQEALGGVQ
-153 VIEEKNVEGGERVFE
+153 EKNDDTGEIALK
-168 QVLAQNELAPLPVQG
+168 QDLAQNELAALPVEG
-183 APCGVGEEPA
+183 CLCSAGEEPVIP
-193 TTCATQD
+193 CASQD
-200 KEVGIPET
+200 KEVEISETDDSIP
-208 NDSLPSR
+208 NS
-215 QVTANDSE
+215 QVTDDGTEVSE
-223 ASEVK
+223 MKSK
-228 YEHENLPCEQTP
+228 HEDLPCEQIP
-240 SDLETGS
+240 SDLDAGS
-247 LAEAFVEGA
+247 LAEAFVEDA
-256 VPVLPSSPSDSVIT
+256 ALVLPSSPSDSIIA
-270 SESNSKV
+270 SESNLKV
-277 CAETPFD
+277 HAETPFNV
-284 LVPNSKEPDCSSVD
+284 VPNSTEPDSSSVD
-298 TSDHSSAVPLE
+298 TSDLSSAVLI
-309 ESVPLAKPH
+309 ESVTLAKFH
-318 MGAELDLV
+318 IGAGLDMV
-326 LPSEEQ
+326 LPREEQ
-332 DSNSTAIVISEIN
+332 DLGSAPLVTSEFNS
-345 AQEHL
+345 QEHL
-350 LADASSL
+350 LEDARSL

-369 SGVKDVCSESSS
+369 PGNKDIGSNSSS
-381 VAAAESNSLS
+381 VAAS
-391 YFEGASAES
+391 ES
-400 NLLLYFEGA
+400 NL
-409 KAESNSLLHFKG
+409 
-421 AKSESNS
+421 
-428 LLHFEGASAESNSLL
+428 
-443 HFEGASAESNSLLH
+443 
-457 FEGAS
+457 
-462 TESNSLLHFE
+462 LLHFE
-472 GASSPAES
+472 GASSLAEYP
-480 HMKLP
+480 MKLV

-490 VHKELNS
+490 IHKELDSNS
-497 NVDLSCMRENSE
+497 DLSCTRQNSE
-509 SYSKP
+509 FDTKNI
-514 VFTVCEP
+514 FTVCEP
-521 VSDTSLNNIQVG
+521 VSSTSLNNIEVE

-550 SGCVHTSSPD
+550 SGYIPTLSSD
-560 LEKSAV
+560 LEKSTV
-566 DKISGES
+566 DKSSAES
-573 SGQFSEG
+573 SGQFSASFL
-580 IVSELPSSTEIS
+580 SELPSSMEIS
-592 TPASEKAINA
+592 ALASEKAINA
-602 GLPADSRLQHDDY
+602 DLPADSRLQHNDY

-626 NLVQDNVRDSTE
+626 NLVQDNVSNSTE

-653 DYPIPYSS
+653 DYPVPYSS

-726 NKRPQRRKQRALKAN
+726 NKRPQRRKQRVLKAN

-770 NQAVPVQNVQS
+770 NQAVPTENVQC

-809 DIHGTVT
+809 DIRGAVT
-816 GNEHL
+816 GTEHL
-821 KHAEESERVVSP
+821 KHADHSERAAAP
-833 SQLAE
+833 SQFAE
-838 PKKSFA
+838 KKSFVH
-844 QTIKNGIKPLHYSPP
+844 TIKNGIKTLHYSPP
-859 EAVASLKKVSV
+859 EAVASLKNVSV
-870 EERTDFT
+870 EERTDLT
-877 SNSHTQW
+877 SNSHMQW
-884 TKAAN
+884 PKGTN
-889 LNHIV
+889 LNNIV
-894 NTLTTGVGC
+894 STLTSGTGCV
-903 IHPENQG
+903 HPENQG
-910 NVLIKEENCT
+910 NLLMKEENCT
-920 CSIFQDS
+920 CSISEYS

-932 QTVSISDLQESLCCP
+932 QTGSSLDLQESLCCP
-947 PLPEEEGHVGED
+947 PLPEEELQAGKD
-959 GFKVPKAETQCEDSS
+959 GFKVPHVDTQPENSA

-979 LSLIKNRNLTVEQV
+979 LSLIKTRNLTLEQV

-1015 ECTEETTSNLLHS
+1015 ESTECPGEATCNLLHGF
-1028 SKRDISSSSTSS
+1028 KRDISSSFTSS
-1040 ALKEIK
+1040 ALQEIK

-1055 LLAHCAHSQKQ
+1055 LLAHCTHSQKQ

-1077 GSVSEL
+1077 SSVSEL
-1083 RDKPANLAGEMYKLQ
+1083 YDKPASLAGEMYKLQ
-1098 LSSRDAKTLSDFTSN
+1098 LSSRDTKTLSDLTSS
-1113 AKSFSGYV
+1113 ATSFSGYDSKKSCAHEPV
-1121 TKKNYTHD
+1121 T
-1129 PVSLAQYCN
+1129 LAGYCN
-1138 ASLNA
+1138 ASCNV
-1143 QQTSNSLEA
+1143 QQTRNSLETP
-1152 LGQLE
+1152 GQLE
-1157 QKPACNDLNLE
+1157 QKPTCNDLKLE
-1168 AGSLIKEG
+1168 GSSLIKEG
-1176 VIHSQDE
+1176 GIHSQDE
-1183 EDVATQ
+1183 EDVAAQ

-1217 ISQERQPKYN
+1217 ISHERQPKYN
-1227 QDLLQ
+1227 QDVLQ
-1232 KKEAVFFKHNYSS
+1232 KKESVFFRQNYSS
-1245 LLLKQKQPT
+1245 LLLKQKQVT

-1267 KKKPQEARYQQNN
+1267 RKKPQEVCYQQNN
-1280 QNHLELLSCQRSE
+1280 QNQLELLSCQHSE
-1293 LQDIWMSSKLH
+1293 LQDIWISSKLH
-1304 KLGQTMPQDSRI
+1304 KLGQTMPQDSRV

-1328 QRALNQ
+1328 QRVLSQ

-1345 FLPQT
+1345 FLPQA

-1360 VPHEKK
+1360 APQEKK

-1372 CEVVNEQIKTA
+1372 CEVVNEQMKTA
-1383 GSGDPLGIERLK
+1383 GTSDPLGTDPLK

-1400 RNQFSDLPSH
+1400 HSQHSDLSSR

-1420 ASLVNRPSEN
+1420 ASLLKRPTEN
-1430 LQMFTEKCNS
+1430 LQMFTEKCIS

-1446 DASQGHPLPQTFNQS
+1446 NVSQAHPLPPTFNES
-1461 NLRANEMR
+1461 NLRANEMC
-1469 SEDKAYI
+1469 SENKAYV
-1476 HQGAVKQQVD
+1476 QQVQQVD

-1491 LPVPCGG
+1491 LPIPCGG
-1498 AQVPGA
+1498 AQVPGSA
-1504 VGALRNMECAG
+1504 EALRNMECMG

-1522 TSLGTDHPQSTGDSG
+1522 TSLGTDHAQSTGDSG

-1839 VCTLTKEDNR
+1839 CR
-1849 RVGVIPSDEQLHVL
+1849 GCPDEVSTHGA
-1863 PLYKISQTDEFGTEE
+1863 GTS
-1878 GLEAKIKAGAIQ
+1878 
-1890 VLTAFPRE
+1890 VS
-1898 VRMLAEPLRAT
+1898 AT
-1909 KKKKPDTRRT
+1909 K
-1919 STEKQPLIDKKYST
+1919 QL
-1933 PVKLK
+1933 L
-1938 TEAPENLSNAV
+1938 NA
-1949 HCLGNKPDALKP
+1949 L
-1961 GIKTETSD
+1961 E
-1969 HLYAMKHTSNTT
+1969 
-1981 KNCSLLKQYTASS
+1981 
-1994 PFKVDGL
+1994 
-2001 QPYPPLAHKPGLT
+2001 PPLHPFQLPPEKLF
-2014 AVTNLQQDFS
+2014 L
-2024 VPYGYFEC
+2024 
-2032 SSKQPHVTPY
+2032 
-2042 VNCKNFDVSVKDY
+2042 VS
-2055 TGILLNDKMNGVP
+2055 
-2068 PILPEVT
+2068 
-2075 APGPPAHKDPL
+2075 AP
-2086 PTILEHQTDKQNCQ
+2086 Q
-2100 PQLDNSP
+2100 
-2107 SSEMI
+2107 I
-2112 SSSDL
+2112 SSFCCSAT
-2117 SVPLSSPAKDA
+2117 AKL
-2128 VGNEADCS
+2128 CI
-2136 HGCPVEKGSSHR
+2136 
-2148 EQMCGFDCAD
+2148 
-2158 EKQSSALGQPT
+2158 
-2169 DSEEK
+2169 
-2174 AEELWSDSEHN
+2174 EL
-2185 FLDDDIGGVAVAPS
+2185 
-2199 HGSILIEC
+2199 LI
-2207 ARREL
+2207 
-2212 HATTPIKKPNRNH
+2212 K
-2225 PTRISLVF
+2225 S
-2233 YQHKNLNEPKH
+2233 
-2244 GLAMWEAKMAERA
+2244 
-2257 KEKEKEAER
+2257 
-2266 LGTENTDLNSASRK
+2266 
-2280 TKQANENRDIFYED
+2280 
-2294 NEFNQIPSRR
+2294 
-2304 ALTVT
+2304 
-2309 KDNVIT
+2309 
-2315 VSSYA
+2315 
-2320 LTRVAGPYNHWA
+2320 

>member
-1 MAHHTRPS
+1 ADMAHHARPS

-21 NNQGKKKSSQVRKK
+21 TNQGKKKTSQVRKK
-35 TTKTSTKAVST
+35 TTKTSTKAVSS
-46 GKSKKPA
+46 GKGKKPV

-74 LLRSSVSRTLSGAS
+74 LLRSSVTRTLSGAS
-88 WVTLEKA
+88 WVSLEKA
-95 DSILFHNQDSF
+95 DNILFHNQDSF
-106 SINGFTMSLRN
+106 NINGFTMSLRN

-126 TPIAKPRKAAAQ
+126 TPTIAKPRKAAAQ
-138 KRLETKEKHEQEAQA
+138 KRLETKEKQEQEALA
-153 VIEEKNVEGGERVFE
+153 VVEEKNVEAGETVLK
-168 QVLAQNELAPLPVQG
+168 QDLAQNELAPLPVEDT
-183 APCGVGEEPA
+183 PCSVGEEPA
-193 TTCATQD
+193 ATCASQE
-200 KEVGIPET
+200 KEVEIPAT
-208 NDSLPSR
+208 NDSIPSS
-215 QVTANDSE
+215 QVTDGATE
-223 ASEVK
+223 VSEVEGK
-228 YEHENLPCEQTP
+228 HEDLPCEQTP
-240 SDLETGS
+240 SDLGTGS
-247 LAEAFVEGA
+247 LAEAFVEDA
-256 VPVLPSSPSDSVIT
+256 ALVLPSSPSDSVIT

-284 LVPNSKEPDCSSVD
+284 LVPNSKEPDSSSVD
-298 TSDHSSAVPLE
+298 TSDLSSAVLLE
-309 ESVPLAKPH
+309 ESVPLAKSPIE
-318 MGAELDLV
+318 AELDLV
-326 LPSEEQ
+326 LHSEEQ
-332 DSNSTAIVISEIN
+332 GSNSASIVTSEFN
-345 AQEHL
+345 SQEHL
-350 LADASSL
+350 LEDASSL

-369 SGVKDVCSESSS
+369 SENKDVVSNSSS
-381 VAAAESNSLS
+381 VAA
-391 YFEGASAES
+391 
-400 NLLLYFEGA
+400 
-409 KAESNSLLHFKG
+409 
-421 AKSESNS
+421 
-428 LLHFEGASAESNSLL
+428 
-443 HFEGASAESNSLLH
+443 
-457 FEGAS
+457 

-472 GASSPAES
+472 GASSLGES
-480 HMKLP
+480 HVKLV

-490 VHKELNS
+490 VHRELDS
-497 NVDLSCMRENSE
+497 NLDLSCTGENSE
-509 SYSKP
+509 SDSKNI
-514 VFTVCEP
+514 FTVCEP
-521 VSDTSLNNIQVG
+521 VSDTSLNNIEVE
-533 DIEQLVKCID
+533 DIEQLVKCIN

-550 SGCVHTSSPD
+550 SGYVPTLSPD
-560 LEKSAV
+560 LEKSPV
-566 DKISGES
+566 DKISGER

-580 IVSELPSSTEIS
+580 FVSELPSSTEIS
-592 TPASEKAINA
+592 ALASEKAINA
-602 GLPADSRLQHDDY
+602 DLPADSRLQHNDY

-626 NLVQDNVRDSTE
+626 NLVQGNVSGSAE

-653 DYPIPYSS
+653 DYPVPYSS

-716 ITLPF
+716 IMLPF

-726 NKRPQRRKQRALKAN
+726 NKRPQRRKQRVLKAN

-764 KYRVKT
+764 KYRVKP
-770 NQAVPVQNVQS
+770 NQTVPIENVQS
-781 KEKERMTGLEAEKW
+781 KEKGRMTGLEAERW

-821 KHAEESERVVSP
+821 KNAEDGERAVSP

-844 QTIKNGIKPLHYSPP
+844 QTIRNGIKTIHYSPP
-859 EAVASLKKVSV
+859 EAVASLKKVSI
-870 EERTDFT
+870 EERADLT
-877 SNSHTQW
+877 SNSHMQW
-884 TKAAN
+884 TKGTN
-889 LNHIV
+889 LNNIV
-894 NTLTTGVGC
+894 NTLTTSVGC
-903 IHPENQG
+903 IHPEKHR
-910 NVLIKEENCT
+910 NVVMKEENCT

-927 DKSVL
+927 DRAVL
-932 QTVSISDLQESLCCP
+932 QTGSISDLQESLCVP
-947 PLPEEEGHVGED
+947 PLPGEEVHVGKD
-959 GFKVPKAETQCEDSS
+959 GFKVPSAETQHEDSS

-979 LSLIKNRNLTVEQV
+979 LSLIKTRNLTVEQV

-1005 PLETTSPAKT
+1005 PLETSPAKT
-1015 ECTEETTSNLLHS
+1015 ESTERTEETTSNLLHS
-1028 SKRDISSSSTSS
+1028 YKRDISSSFTSS

-1077 GSVSEL
+1077 SSVSEL
-1083 RDKPANLAGEMYKLQ
+1083 RDKPASLAGEMYKLQ
-1098 LSSRDAKTLSDFTSN
+1098 FSSRDTKTLSDLTSN
-1113 AKSFSGYV
+1113 AKSFSGYAP
-1121 TKKNYTHD
+1121 KKNFTHD
-1129 PVSLAQYCN
+1129 PVTLARYC
-1138 ASLNA
+1138 NA
-1143 QQTSNSLEA
+1143 QQTSNDLET

-1157 QKPACNDLNLE
+1157 QKPTCNDLNLE
-1168 AGSLIKEG
+1168 ASSLIREG
-1176 VIHSQDE
+1176 GIHSQDE

-1199 NQTNPEQKN
+1199 NQAHPEQKN

-1232 KKEAVFFKHNYSS
+1232 KKESVFFRHNYSS

-1254 NKKGNA
+1254 NKKGNT

-1280 QNHLELLSCQRSE
+1280 QNQLELLSCQHGE
-1293 LQDIWMSSKLH
+1293 LQDIWISSKLH
-1304 KLGQTMPQDSRI
+1304 KLGQTVPHDSRI

-1334 NTLASQEKTRL
+1334 TTLASQEKTRL

-1360 VPHEKK
+1360 VPQEKK

-1372 CEVVNEQIKTA
+1372 SA
-1383 GSGDPLGIERLK
+1383 PLL
-1395 NEVVA
+1395 
-1400 RNQFSDLPSH
+1400 
-1410 NPLAVSQLKT
+1410 
-1420 ASLVNRPSEN
+1420 NRPSEN
-1430 LQMFTEKCNS
+1430 LQMFTEKFNS

-1446 DASQGHPLPQTFNQS
+1446 NVSQMHPLPQTFNQS

-1469 SEDKAYI
+1469 GEDKAHI
-1476 HQGAVKQQVD
+1476 QQGAVEQVE

-1504 VGALRNMECAG
+1504 VEALRNMECAG
-1515 EVTVLTS
+1515 EVTVQTS
-1522 TSLGTDHPQSTGDSG
+1522 TSLSTDHPQSTSDSG

-1919 STEKQPLIDKKYST
+1919 PTEKQPLIDKKYST
-1933 PVKLK
+1933 PLKLK
-1938 TEAPENLSNAV
+1938 TEAPENLGNTL
-1949 HCLGNKPDALKP
+1949 HCLGNKTDALKP

-1994 PFKVDGL
+1994 PFKVDSL
-2001 QPYPPLAHKPGLT
+2001 HPYSSLAHKPGIT
-2014 AVTNLQQDFS
+2014 AVTNIQQDFS

-2075 APGPPAHKDPL
+2075 APGPPAHEDPL
-2086 PTILEHQTDKQNCQ
+2086 PAILEHQPDKQNCQ
-2100 PQLDNSP
+2100 LQLDNSP
-2107 SSEMI
+2107 SSQMI
-2112 SSSDL
+2112 SSCDL

-2136 HGCPVEKGSSHR
+2136 HGCPMEKGSSHR
-2148 EQMCGFDCAD
+2148 EQMCDFDCVD
-2158 EKQSSALGQPT
+2158 EKPNSALGQPT

-2174 AEELWSDSEHN
+2174 AEEMWSDSEHN

-2266 LGTENTDLNSASRK
+2266 LGTENTELNSSSRK
-2280 TKQANENRDIFYED
+2280 TKQTSENRDLFYED

>member
-1 MAHHTRPS
+1 MAHHARPS
-9 RLVKKEELGKRK
+9 RSAKKEELGKRK
-21 NNQGKKKSSQVRKK
+21 TNQSKKKSSQVRKK
-35 TTKTSTKAVST
+35 TTKTSTKVVSS
-46 GKSKKPA
+46 GKGKKPV

-74 LLRSSVSRTLSGAS
+74 LLRSSVTRTLSGAS
-88 WVTLEKA
+88 WVSLEKA
-95 DSILFHNQDSF
+95 DNILFHNQDSF
-106 SINGFTMSLRN
+106 NINGFTMSLRN

-126 TPIAKPRKAAAQ
+126 TPAIAKPRKAAAQ
-138 KRLETKEKHEQEAQA
+138 KRLETKEKHEQEALAGVQ
-153 VIEEKNVEGGERVFE
+153 EKNDDTGEIALK
-168 QVLAQNELAPLPVQG
+168 QDLAQNELAALPVEG
-183 APCGVGEEPA
+183 CLCSAGEEPIIP
-193 TTCATQD
+193 CASQD
-200 KEVGIPET
+200 KEVEISETGDSIPNSQVT
-208 NDSLPSR
+208 NDG
-215 QVTANDSE
+215 TE
-223 ASEVK
+223 ASEMK
-228 YEHENLPCEQTP
+228 SKHEDLPCEQIP
-240 SDLETGS
+240 SDLDAGS
-247 LAEAFVEGA
+247 LAEAFVEDA
-256 VPVLPSSPSDSVIT
+256 ALVLPSSPSDSISA
-270 SESNSKV
+270 SESNLKV
-277 CAETPFD
+277 HAETPFNV
-284 LVPNSKEPDCSSVD
+284 VPNSTEPDSSSVD
-298 TSDHSSAVPLE
+298 TSDLSSAVLI
-309 ESVPLAKPH
+309 ESVTLAKFH
-318 MGAELDLV
+318 IGAGLDMV
-326 LPSEEQ
+326 LPREEQ
-332 DSNSTAIVISEIN
+332 DLDSAPLVTSEFNS
-345 AQEHL
+345 QKHL
-350 LADASSL
+350 LEDARSL

-369 SGVKDVCSESSS
+369 PENKDIGSNSSS
-381 VAAAESNSLS
+381 VAAS
-391 YFEGASAES
+391 ES
-400 NLLLYFEGA
+400 NL
-409 KAESNSLLHFKG
+409 
-421 AKSESNS
+421 
-428 LLHFEGASAESNSLL
+428 
-443 HFEGASAESNSLLH
+443 
-457 FEGAS
+457 
-462 TESNSLLHFE
+462 LLHFE
-472 GASSPAES
+472 GASSLAEYP
-480 HMKLP
+480 MKLV

-490 VHKELNS
+490 IHKELDSNS
-497 NVDLSCMRENSE
+497 DLSCMRQNSE
-509 SYSKP
+509 FDTKNI
-514 VFTVCEP
+514 FTVCEP
-521 VSDTSLNNIQVG
+521 VSSTSLNNIEVE

-550 SGCVHTSSPD
+550 SGYVPTLSSD
-560 LEKSAV
+560 LEKSTV
-566 DKISGES
+566 DKSSAES
-573 SGQFSEG
+573 SGQFSASFL
-580 IVSELPSSTEIS
+580 SELPSSMEIS
-592 TPASEKAINA
+592 ALASEKAINA
-602 GLPADSRLQHDDY
+602 DLPADSRLQHNDY

-626 NLVQDNVRDSTE
+626 NLVQDNVSNSTE

-653 DYPIPYSS
+653 DYPVPYSS

-716 ITLPF
+716 IMLPF
-721 EVLTE
+721 E
-726 NKRPQRRKQRALKAN
+726 AN

-770 NQAVPVQNVQS
+770 NQAVPIENVQC

-809 DIHGTVT
+809 DIRGAVT
-816 GNEHL
+816 GTEHL
-821 KHAEESERVVSP
+821 KHADHSERAAAP
-833 SQLAE
+833 SQFAE
-838 PKKSFA
+838 KQSFVH
-844 QTIKNGIKPLHYSPP
+844 TIKNGIKTLHYSPP
-859 EAVASLKKVSV
+859 EAVASLKNVSV
-870 EERTDFT
+870 EERTDLT
-877 SNSHTQW
+877 SNSHMQW
-884 TKAAN
+884 PKGTN
-889 LNHIV
+889 LNNIV
-894 NTLTTGVGC
+894 STLTSGTGCV
-903 IHPENQG
+903 HPENQG
-910 NVLIKEENCT
+910 NLLMKEENCT
-920 CSIFQDS
+920 CSISEYS

-932 QTVSISDLQESLCCP
+932 QTGSSLDLQESLCCP
-947 PLPEEEGHVGED
+947 PLPEEELQAGKD
-959 GFKVPKAETQCEDSS
+959 SFKVPHVEIQPENSA
-974 LQPTF
+974 LQQTF
-979 LSLIKNRNLTVEQV
+979 LSLIKTRNLTLEQV

-1015 ECTEETTSNLLHS
+1015 ESTECPGEATCNLLHGF
-1028 SKRDISSSSTSS
+1028 KRDISSSFTSS
-1040 ALKEIK
+1040 ALQEIK

-1055 LLAHCAHSQKQ
+1055 LLAHCTHSQKQ

-1077 GSVSEL
+1077 SSVSEL
-1083 RDKPANLAGEMYKLQ
+1083 CDKPANLAGEMYKLQ
-1098 LSSRDAKTLSDFTSN
+1098 LSSRDTKTLSDLTSS
-1113 AKSFSGYV
+1113 ATSFSGYDSKKSCAHEPV
-1121 TKKNYTHD
+1121 T
-1129 PVSLAQYCN
+1129 LAGYCN
-1138 ASLNA
+1138 ASCNV
-1143 QQTSNSLEA
+1143 QQTRNSLETP
-1152 LGQLE
+1152 GQLE
-1157 QKPACNDLNLE
+1157 QKPTCNDLKLE
-1168 AGSLIKEG
+1168 GRSLIKEG
-1176 VIHSQDE
+1176 GIHSQDE
-1183 EDVATQ
+1183 EDVAAQ

-1199 NQTNPEQKN
+1199 NQTNPEQKS

-1217 ISQERQPKYN
+1217 ISHERQPKYN
-1227 QDLLQ
+1227 QDVLQ
-1232 KKEAVFFKHNYSS
+1232 KKESVFFRQNYSS
-1245 LLLKQKQPT
+1245 LLLKQKQVT
-1254 NKKGNA
+1254 SKKGNA

-1267 KKKPQEARYQQNN
+1267 RKKPQEVRYQQNN
-1280 QNHLELLSCQRSE
+1280 QNQLELLSCQHSE
-1293 LQDIWMSSKLH
+1293 LQDIWISSKLH
-1304 KLGQTMPQDSRI
+1304 KLGQTMPQDSRV

-1328 QRALNQ
+1328 QRVLSQ

-1345 FLPQT
+1345 FLPQA

-1360 VPHEKK
+1360 APQEKK

-1372 CEVVNEQIKTA
+1372 CEVVNEQMKTA
-1383 GSGDPLGIERLK
+1383 GASDPLGTDPLK

-1400 RNQFSDLPSH
+1400 RSQHSDLSSR

-1420 ASLVNRPSEN
+1420 ASLLKRPTEN
-1430 LQMFTEKCNS
+1430 PQMFTEKCNS

-1446 DASQGHPLPQTFNQS
+1446 NVSQAHPLPPTFNQS
-1461 NLRANEMR
+1461 NLRANEMC
-1469 SEDKAYI
+1469 SENKAYV
-1476 HQGAVKQQVD
+1476 QQVQQVD

-1491 LPVPCGG
+1491 LPIPCGG
-1498 AQVPGA
+1498 AQVPGSA
-1504 VGALRNMECAG
+1504 EALRNMECMG

-1522 TSLGTDHPQSTGDSG
+1522 TSLGTDHAQSTGDSG

-1919 STEKQPLIDKKYST
+1919 PTEKQPLIDKKYST

-1938 TEAPENLSNAV
+1938 TEAPENLGNTL
-1949 HCLGNKPDALKP
+1949 HCLGNKTDALKP
-1961 GIKTETSD
+1961 GIKMETSN

-1981 KNCSLLKQYTASS
+1981 KNCSLLKQYTTSS
-1994 PFKVDGL
+1994 PFKVDSL
-2001 QPYPPLAHKPGLT
+2001 HPYPSLAHKPGLT
-2014 AVTNLQQDFS
+2014 AVTNIQQDFS

-2032 SSKQPHVTPY
+2032 STKQPHVTPY

-2055 TGILLNDKMNGVP
+2055 TGILLNDKVNGVP

-2075 APGPPAHKDPL
+2075 APGLPAHEEPL
-2086 PTILEHQTDKQNCQ
+2086 PTLLEHQPDKQNCQ
-2100 PQLDNSP
+2100 LQLDNSP
-2107 SSEMI
+2107 FSEMI
-2112 SSSDL
+2112 SACDS
-2117 SVPLSSPAKDA
+2117 SVPLSSSAKDA
-2128 VGNEADCS
+2128 IINEADSS
-2136 HGCPVEKGSSHR
+2136 HGCPGEKGSSHR
-2148 EQMCGFDCAD
+2148 GQMCDFDCVD
-2158 EKQSSALGQPT
+2158 EKQNSALGQPA

-2266 LGTENTDLNSASRK
+2266 LGTENPELNSSNRK
-2280 TKQANENRDIFYED
+2280 AKQPSENRDIFYED